1 MNKIFKV
8 IWSTS
13 KQCYVV
19 VSEVANNKSGK
30 KKIVVASI
38 LAALAAQSVGVMD
51 VAAADV
57 PSTAI
62 ANAIPTTG
70 KTNGFAAGNEANAS
84 SNQSVAIGY
93 KSSASA
99 ANPSAGQAE
108 LPATAVG
115 AGANADGKAALALGL
130 ASSAGERSTAVGSS
144 SKASGFGAFA
154 GGVGAQAQGRGAVA
168 IGGGSTATYNN
179 TTGYVY
185 NDNAA
190 ATASDAVA
198 IGTGAKA
205 EQSNAISIGYH
216 SNAKAGNSLAV
227 GSEAAATGEGS
238 VAVGRK
244 NTASGAS
251 AIAMGILAN
260 ATGTSS
266 TALGMQATASGNNT
280 VAIGPSAKAI
290 ADDSI
295 AVGTNN
301 TVAEKG
307 VAIGKNVKAKA
318 STYENMVVGIDS
330 EASGAGGAMA
340 VGMKVKTTGMDA
352 VTVGR
357 ESQATGAW
365 GVAVGRKANATGSTS
380 VALGTDVTASGGN
393 SAAMGSNATSSG
405 PGSLAIG
412 SGTGDATTALGAN
425 AIAVGTS
432 SVAATN
438 NAIAMGN
445 GAVANGSDAIVI
457 GRASKTESTANT
469 VQAIVI
475 GSNAYVGPQTAQ
487 SIAIGSGN
495 MTGQGATVTGDQSI
509 AIGGNVIVPG
519 HSAIAIGGDDV
530 IKAMNAQVTYTSKD
544 GQTIS
549 NQNLRAAYGAL
560 TGKNITGFVRTTASH
575 GGVAYGVS
583 AKAGNGGVAV
593 GMGADSYSRAGSS
606 ESLTNAVALGMG
618 ARATLDNSVA
628 IGGGSNTDHSATSQT
643 HANVNGIEVHWQG
656 GANIK
661 PGDVVS
667 FGGDGYERQLKNV
680 APGEV
685 SATSTD
691 AVNGSQLFSV
701 ANTAF
706 TNTWKLSAN
715 GDATTETINK
725 GETVDFSGDNNIT
738 IDRTGKKI
746 TTKLNK
752 TINLDAVNV
761 GSATGN
767 RASLTANGLSAT
779 AGSTTVKFG
788 ADEINAGGKQIKN
801 VSSGGNIGTNAA
813 NITDVK
819 NAVAGVNLKLTD
831 GSHNGTVNLD
841 QDTLRIASGTGIN
854 ASVNG
859 KSISVALNK
868 DGQTALTSGIGL
880 RGNSGATGYKYL
892 KDGNVAFDI
901 KGDGSLVTTSA
912 SPAGGVSI
920 AVNGDKVKDIAL
932 TAVTASSDV
941 RQQNNPIKVS
951 PIAGTHSMDYAI
963 SIDRDKLAKIT
974 DLTYRANSAAD
985 ANAKKI
991 SLAKGLD
998 FVDGTSTSASINTDG
1013 KVSFDLNSAT
1023 KTKIDTTATA
1033 VGRNITLAAETG
1045 TPSSQSLTNGN
1056 VTFAVNGAAND
1067 YISTKMNGSAVE
1079 IATKRATITSNPTTG
1094 QASVTGA
1101 DGLATAKN
1109 VADAINAAAN
1119 RAAAGATW
1127 NVTTNS
1133 SAADTTAVSSG
1144 DTVDFV
1150 AGDNIEIKQDSSNK
1164 KKITVATK
1172 KNVSF
1177 DTATIGANTTI
1188 GTAGITTNKVTAGN
1202 VTTDKVVV
1210 GPVSIDKNDGI
1221 NAGNKQ
1227 ITNLASGGAV
1237 ASNAATIGDV
1247 QNAVAN
1253 LSQNLNITDGSNNG
1267 TVNLK
1272 TQTLTVTGTGAAKAT
1287 VNGQTIT
1294 LDVAEG
1300 ALTSDTNGVVTGTT
1314 GLAKAP
1320 EVAAAINKVNTV
1332 LGDKIDQ
1339 NKTDIATNTRHIA
1352 NTISLDGESGSTTA
1366 KSLKDGNVSFK
1377 IKGDGKY
1384 LTTAAAGNDVTL
1396 SVDEQALK
1404 DTAKEAATFKVKAN
1418 NTAAEDVKGGDTIT
1432 FKDGDN
1438 IEITQNGKTFTVAT
1452 KKNVSFDTATIG
1464 GNTTIGTAGITTNK
1478 VTAGNVTT
1486 DKLVVG
1492 PVSIDKNDGINAGNK
1507 QITNLVSGGAVA
1519 SNAATIG
1526 DVQNA
1531 VANLSQNL
1539 NITDGSNNGT
1549 VNLKTQT
1556 LTVTGTGAAK
1566 ATVNGQ
1572 TITLDVAE
1580 GALTSDTNG
1589 VVTGTTGLAKA
1600 PEVAAAINKV
1610 NTVLGDKIDQNKTD
1624 IATNTRHIA
1633 NTISLDGE
1641 SGSTTAKSLK
1651 DGNVSFKIKGDGK
1664 YVTTDASGENVTVKV
1679 SEEAVKKS
1687 AVSAVTVS
1695 TDAAADNPLTVTGT
1709 TSPDGTS
1716 KEYKVSIDGSKLAAK
1731 TNLTYKANGTSKQ
1744 VSLADGLDFTNGT
1757 MTTASVDDN
1766 GVVKYDVNTASI
1778 TAGTDGTV
1786 TGPSTDGVAT
1796 AKNVADA
1803 INAAKKASTTVIT
1816 ANGGESA
1823 NGTSGSIKL
1832 TSTTGADGHTI
1843 YDVAL
1848 NDTVTIG
1855 AGTNAIALDGTN
1867 GTITGKK
1874 AKMGDVT
1881 VNGDDNTITG
1891 LSNKTWNGTPV
1902 SGRAATEDQLKAV
1915 ADAAANQTWKITA
1928 DKVGTSGKQTGTK
1941 TDAVVGKD
1949 QTVQLVAGDNLTIDQ
1964 DDRKFTYSLNK
1975 DLVNMTSASFE
1986 AAGGKTSLIKG
1997 DSITQSDNGKTH
2009 TSTASENALADGNKS
2024 NKTTADGNT
2033 ITDGV
2038 NTNTVTATSNSLAD
2052 NAGNSNV
2059 SNATSNTLKNAAG
2072 DQTQT
2077 EAQGVTVKD
2086 AAGNNTTLTKDGL
2099 TITKAGKAPVSLTS
2113 DGLNNGGNKISNI
2126 ADGVADH
2133 DAVNVSQ
2140 LNAKTKAATTE
2151 LTANGG
2157 QAANGTSGNIVLK
2170 KTLAADGHTVYDNA
2184 LNDTITLGASDP
2196 TKSVT
2201 LDGKTGKVTAGSGT
2215 DAVAIDGTNGTV
2227 KAGDKVTLNGK
2238 DGKATIGSVGIDGK
2252 DGILATGGTNPV
2264 AVNGKDG
2271 VVTGLTNKD
2280 WDPNNITSGR
2290 AATEDQVKKAVADS
2304 GWIAKVGTE
2313 GTGVNATPS
2322 ANPETIK
2329 TNETLA
2335 FNAGNNV
2342 VVSQSGKTI
2351 SYALNPEL
2359 KDMKS
2364 ATFKDGD
2371 GNTTVTNGNGMT
2383 ITPGAANPT
2392 NPNAGPVSL
2401 TKDGLNN
2408 GNNQLKGIA
2417 PGTDDTD
2424 AVNVAQLRQSNAN
2437 ISQAIDKVASE
2448 TQRVGA
2454 QAAAMAALK
2463 PIQYDPLEPTQIM
2476 AGIGNYRGETA
2487 AALGLAHYTNEN
2499 TMFNVGVS
2507 IGNNHNMVNAGVT
2520 HKFGTSAE
2528 RKNIPDRYKAGPI
2541 SSIYV
2546 MQDEMTQLRS
2556 ENTAYKTK
2564 LEQQQSEIDAL
2575 KEAVHQ
2581 LLAAKA

>member
-1 MNKIFKV
+1 MN
-8 IWSTS
+8 T
-13 KQCYVV
+13 
-19 VSEVANNKSGK
+19 
-30 KKIVVASI
+30 
-38 LAALAAQSVGVMD
+38 
-51 VAAADV
+51 
-57 PSTAI
+57 P
-62 ANAIPTTG
+62 
-70 KTNGFAAGNEANAS
+70 
-84 SNQSVAIGY
+84 
-93 KSSASA
+93 
-99 ANPSAGQAE
+99 
-108 LPATAVG
+108 
-115 AGANADGKAALALGL
+115 
-130 ASSAGERSTAVGSS
+130 
-144 SKASGFGAFA
+144 
-154 GGVGAQAQGRGAVA
+154 
-168 IGGGSTATYNN
+168 
-179 TTGYVY
+179 
-185 NDNAA
+185 
-190 ATASDAVA
+190 
-198 IGTGAKA
+198 
-205 EQSNAISIGYH
+205 
-216 SNAKAGNSLAV
+216 
-227 GSEAAATGEGS
+227 
-238 VAVGRK
+238 
-244 NTASGAS
+244 
-251 AIAMGILAN
+251 
-260 ATGTSS
+260 
-266 TALGMQATASGNNT
+266 
-280 VAIGPSAKAI
+280 
-290 ADDSI
+290 
-295 AVGTNN
+295 
-301 TVAEKG
+301 
-307 VAIGKNVKAKA
+307 
-318 STYENMVVGIDS
+318 
-330 EASGAGGAMA
+330 
-340 VGMKVKTTGMDA
+340 
-352 VTVGR
+352 
-357 ESQATGAW
+357 
-365 GVAVGRKANATGSTS
+365 
-380 VALGTDVTASGGN
+380 
-393 SAAMGSNATSSG
+393 
-405 PGSLAIG
+405 
-412 SGTGDATTALGAN
+412 
-425 AIAVGTS
+425 
-432 SVAATN
+432 
-438 NAIAMGN
+438 
-445 GAVANGSDAIVI
+445 
-457 GRASKTESTANT
+457 
-469 VQAIVI
+469 
-475 GSNAYVGPQTAQ
+475 
-487 SIAIGSGN
+487 
-495 MTGQGATVTGDQSI
+495 
-509 AIGGNVIVPG
+509 
-519 HSAIAIGGDDV
+519 
-530 IKAMNAQVTYTSKD
+530 VTYTSKN
-544 GQTIS
+544 GQTITGS
-549 NQNLRAAYGAL
+549 LRAAYGAL
-560 TGKNITGFVRTTASH
+560 TGKNITGFVQTTASH

-606 ESLTNAVALGMG
+606 EPLTNAVALGMG

-628 IGGGSNTDHSATSQT
+628 IGGGSNTDHRATSQT
-643 HANVNGIEVHWQG
+643 HALVNGIEVHWQG

-661 PGDVVS
+661 DGDVVS

-788 ADEINAGGKQIKN
+788 TDEINAGGKQIKN
-801 VSSGGNIGTNAA
+801 VSSGGNVGTNAA

-920 AVNGDKVKDIAL
+920 TVNGDKVKDIAL

-1033 VGRNITLAAETG
+1033 VGRNITLAAEAG

-1056 VTFAVNGAAND
+1056 VSFAVTGAAND

-1150 AGDNIEIKQDSSNK
+1150 DGDNIEIKQDSSNK

-1177 DTATIGANTTI
+1177 DSATIGGNTTI

-1294 LDVAEG
+1294 VDVAEG

-1314 GLAKAP
+1314 GVAKAP

-1332 LGDKIDQ
+1332 LGDKI
-1339 NKTDIATNTRHIA
+1339 N
-1352 NTISLDGESGSTTA
+1352 
-1366 KSLKDGNVSFK
+1366 
-1377 IKGDGKY
+1377 
-1384 LTTAAAGNDVTL
+1384 
-1396 SVDEQALK
+1396 
-1404 DTAKEAATFKVKAN
+1404 
-1418 NTAAEDVKGGDTIT
+1418 
-1432 FKDGDN
+1432 
-1438 IEITQNGKTFTVAT
+1438 
-1452 KKNVSFDTATIG
+1452 
-1464 GNTTIGTAGITTNK
+1464 
-1478 VTAGNVTT
+1478 
-1486 DKLVVG
+1486 
-1492 PVSIDKNDGINAGNK
+1492 
-1507 QITNLVSGGAVA
+1507 
-1519 SNAATIG
+1519 
-1526 DVQNA
+1526 
-1531 VANLSQNL
+1531 
-1539 NITDGSNNGT
+1539 
-1549 VNLKTQT
+1549 
-1556 LTVTGTGAAK
+1556 
-1566 ATVNGQ
+1566 
-1572 TITLDVAE
+1572 
-1580 GALTSDTNG
+1580 
-1589 VVTGTTGLAKA
+1589 
-1600 PEVAAAINKV
+1600 
-1610 NTVLGDKIDQNKTD
+1610 QNKTD

-1848 NDTVTIG
+1848 NDAVTIG
-1855 AGTNAIALDGTN
+1855 TGTNAIALDGTN

-1964 DDRKFTYSLNK
+1964 YDRKFTYSLNK

-1986 AAGGKTSLIKG
+1986 AAGGKTSVIKG

-2009 TSTASENALADGNKS
+2009 TSTASENTLADGNKS

-2038 NTNTVTATSNSLAD
+2038 NTNTATATSNSLAD

-2099 TITKAGKAPVSLTS
+2099 TITKVGKAPVSLTS

-2157 QAANGTSGNIVLK
+2157 QAANGTNGNIILK
-2170 KTLAADGHTVYDNA
+2170 KTLAADGNTVYDNA

-2252 DGILATGGTNPV
+2252 DGILTTGGTNPV
-2264 AVNGKDG
+2264 AVIGKDG

-2329 TNETLA
+2329 SNETLA

-2424 AVNVAQLRQSNAN
+2424 AVNVAQLRQSNTN

-2528 RKNIPDRYKAGPI
+2528 RKNIPERYKAGPI

-2564 LEQQQSEIDAL
+2564 LEEQQSEIDAL

>member
-13 KQCYVV
+13 RQCYVV

-38 LAALAAQSVGVMD
+38 LAALAAQSVGMMD

-70 KTNGFAAGNEANAS
+70 KTNGFAAGNEAQAK

-93 KSSASA
+93 RSSASA
-99 ANPSAGQAE
+99 ANPNAGQAD

-130 ASSAGERSTAVGSS
+130 ASSATERGTAVGSS
-144 SKASGFGAFA
+144 SKADGFGSFA

-205 EQSNAISIGYH
+205 EESNAISIGYH

-227 GSEAAATGEGS
+227 GSNAAATGEGS
-238 VAVGRK
+238 VAVGRN

-251 AIAMGILAN
+251 AVAMGILAN

-365 GVAVGRKANATGSTS
+365 GVAVGRKANATGATS
-380 VALGTDVTASGGN
+380 VALGTDVTANGGN

-432 SVAATN
+432 SVAATG

-495 MTGQGATVTGDQSI
+495 HAGQGATVTGDQSI

-530 IKAMNAQVTYTSKD
+530 IKAMNATVTYTSKD

-593 GMGADSYSRAGSS
+593 GMGADSYTRAGST
-606 ESLTNAVALGMG
+606 EQPLTNAVALGMG

-643 HANVNGIEVHWQG
+643 HAVVNGIEVHWQG

-779 AGSTTVKFG
+779 AGTTTVKFG
-788 ADEINAGGKQIKN
+788 TDEINAGGKQIKN
-801 VSSGGNIGTNAA
+801 VSSGGNVGTNAA

-868 DGQTALTSGIGL
+868 DGQTALTSGIAL
-880 RGNSGATGYKYL
+880 RGNSGATGYQYL

-920 AVNGDKVKDIAL
+920 AVSGDKVKDIAL

-1033 VGRNITLAAETG
+1033 VGRNITLAAEAG
-1045 TPSSQSLTNGN
+1045 TPSSQSLVNGN
-1056 VTFAVNGAAND
+1056 VAFAVNGAAND

-1133 SAADTTAVSSG
+1133 SAADSTAVSSG

-1177 DTATIGANTTI
+1177 DSATIGGNTTI

-1294 LDVAEG
+1294 VDVAEG

-1314 GLAKAP
+1314 GVAKAP

-1339 NKTDIATNTRHIA
+1339 NKTDIATNA
-1352 NTISLDGESGSTTA
+1352 
-1366 KSLKDGNVSFK
+1366 
-1377 IKGDGKY
+1377 
-1384 LTTAAAGNDVTL
+1384 
-1396 SVDEQALK
+1396 
-1404 DTAKEAATFKVKAN
+1404 
-1418 NTAAEDVKGGDTIT
+1418 
-1432 FKDGDN
+1432 
-1438 IEITQNGKTFTVAT
+1438 
-1452 KKNVSFDTATIG
+1452 
-1464 GNTTIGTAGITTNK
+1464 
-1478 VTAGNVTT
+1478 
-1486 DKLVVG
+1486 
-1492 PVSIDKNDGINAGNK
+1492 
-1507 QITNLVSGGAVA
+1507 
-1519 SNAATIG
+1519 
-1526 DVQNA
+1526 
-1531 VANLSQNL
+1531 
-1539 NITDGSNNGT
+1539 
-1549 VNLKTQT
+1549 
-1556 LTVTGTGAAK
+1556 
-1566 ATVNGQ
+1566 
-1572 TITLDVAE
+1572 
-1580 GALTSDTNG
+1580 
-1589 VVTGTTGLAKA
+1589 
-1600 PEVAAAINKV
+1600 
-1610 NTVLGDKIDQNKTD
+1610 
-1624 IATNTRHIA
+1624 RHIA

-1848 NDTVTIG
+1848 NDAVTIG
-1855 AGTNAIALDGTN
+1855 TGTNAIALDGTN

-1986 AAGGKTSLIKG
+1986 AAGGKTSVIKG

-2009 TSTASENALADGNKS
+2009 TSTASENTLADGNKS

-2038 NTNTVTATSNSLAD
+2038 NTNTATATSNSLAD

-2099 TITKAGKAPVSLTS
+2099 TITKVGKAPVSLTS

-2157 QAANGTSGNIVLK
+2157 QAANGTNGNIILK

-2252 DGILATGGTNPV
+2252 DGILTTGGTNPV

-2329 TNETLA
+2329 SNETLA

-2528 RKNIPDRYKAGPI
+2528 RKNIPERYKAGPI

>member
-38 LAALAAQSVGVMD
+38 LAALAAQSVGMMD

-57 PSTAI
+57 SSTAI

-70 KTNGFAAGNEANAS
+70 KTNGFAAGNEAQAK

-99 ANPSAGQAE
+99 ANPNAGQAE

-130 ASSAGERSTAVGSS
+130 ASSASERGTAVGSS

-205 EQSNAISIGYH
+205 EESNAISIGYH

-227 GSEAAATGEGS
+227 GSNAAAMGEGS
-238 VAVGRK
+238 VAVGRN

-412 SGTGDATTALGAN
+412 SGTGNATTALGAN

-432 SVAATN
+432 SVAASS

-445 GAVANGSDAIVI
+445 GAVANGADALAI
-457 GRASKTESTANT
+457 GRSAQIANASTR
-469 VQAIVI
+469 QAIVI
-475 GSNAYVGPQTAQ
+475 GSNASVGASTQQ

-495 MTGQGATVTGDQSI
+495 IAGEGATVTGDQSI
-509 AIGGNVIVPG
+509 AIGGNVVVPG
-519 HSAIAIGGDDV
+519 HSAVAIGGDDV
-530 IKAMNAQVTYTSKD
+530 NKAMLSTVTYTDKN
-544 GQTIS
+544 GNTIS
-549 NQNLRAAYGAL
+549 NQNLRKAYSVL
-560 TGKNITGFVRTTASH
+560 TGGTMTGYIPTTASH

-593 GMGADSYSRAGSS
+593 GMGADSYSRAGSTDP
-606 ESLTNAVALGMG
+606 LTNAVALGMG

-643 HANVNGIEVHWQG
+643 HAVVNGIEVHWQG

-761 GSATGN
+761 GTAPGN

-779 AGSTTVKFG
+779 AGTTTVKFG

-1033 VGRNITLAAETG
+1033 VGRNITLAAEAG

-1056 VTFAVNGAAND
+1056 VSFAVTGAAND

-1079 IATKRATITSNPTTG
+1079 IATERATITSNPATG

-1150 AGDNIEIKQDSSNK
+1150 AGDNIEVKQDTSNK
-1164 KKITVATK
+1164 KKITIATK
-1172 KNVSF
+1172 KNVIF
-1177 DTATIGANTTI
+1177 DSATIGTNTTI

-1237 ASNAATIGDV
+1237 VSNAATIGDV

-1294 LDVAEG
+1294 VDVAEG

-1314 GLAKAP
+1314 GVTKAP

-1332 LGDKIDQ
+1332 LGDKINQ
-1339 NKTDIATNTRHIA
+1339 NKTDIATNARHIA

-1384 LTTAAAGNDVTL
+1384 
-1396 SVDEQALK
+1396 
-1404 DTAKEAATFKVKAN
+1404 
-1418 NTAAEDVKGGDTIT
+1418 I
-1432 FKDGDN
+1432 
-1438 IEITQNGKTFTVAT
+1438 
-1452 KKNVSFDTATIG
+1452 
-1464 GNTTIGTAGITTNK
+1464 
-1478 VTAGNVTT
+1478 
-1486 DKLVVG
+1486 
-1492 PVSIDKNDGINAGNK
+1492 
-1507 QITNLVSGGAVA
+1507 
-1519 SNAATIG
+1519 
-1526 DVQNA
+1526 
-1531 VANLSQNL
+1531 
-1539 NITDGSNNGT
+1539 
-1549 VNLKTQT
+1549 
-1556 LTVTGTGAAK
+1556 
-1566 ATVNGQ
+1566 
-1572 TITLDVAE
+1572 
-1580 GALTSDTNG
+1580 
-1589 VVTGTTGLAKA
+1589 
-1600 PEVAAAINKV
+1600 
-1610 NTVLGDKIDQNKTD
+1610 
-1624 IATNTRHIA
+1624 
-1633 NTISLDGE
+1633 
-1641 SGSTTAKSLK
+1641 
-1651 DGNVSFKIKGDGK
+1651 
-1664 YVTTDASGENVTVKV
+1664 TTDASGENVTVKV

-1848 NDTVTIG
+1848 NDAVTIG
-1855 AGTNAIALDGTN
+1855 TGTNAIALDGTN

-1949 QTVQLVAGDNLTIDQ
+1949 KTVQLVAGDNLTIDQ
-1964 DDRKFTYSLNK
+1964 NDRKFTYSLNK

-1986 AAGGKTSLIKG
+1986 AAGGKTSVIKG

-2009 TSTASENALADGNKS
+2009 TSTASENTLADGNKS

-2038 NTNTVTATSNSLAD
+2038 NTNTATATSNSLAD

-2099 TITKAGKAPVSLTS
+2099 TITKVGKAPVSLTS

-2157 QAANGTSGNIVLK
+2157 QAANGTNGNIVLK

-2201 LDGKTGKVTAGSGT
+2201 LDGKTGKVTAGSGA

-2252 DGILATGGTNPV
+2252 DGILTTGGTNPV

>member
-38 LAALAAQSVGVMD
+38 LAALAAQSVGMMD

-70 KTNGFAAGNEANAS
+70 KTNGFAAGNEAQAK

-93 KSSASA
+93 RSSASA
-99 ANPSAGQAE
+99 ANPNAGQAD

-115 AGANADGKAALALGL
+115 AGANADGMAALALGL
-130 ASSAGERSTAVGSS
+130 ASSATERGTAVGSS
-144 SKASGFGAFA
+144 SKAAGFGSFA

-205 EQSNAISIGYH
+205 EESNAISIGYH

-227 GSEAAATGEGS
+227 GSNAAATGEGS
-238 VAVGRK
+238 VAVGRN

-365 GVAVGRKANATGSTS
+365 GVAVGRKANATGATS

-412 SGTGDATTALGAN
+412 SGTGNATTALGAN
-425 AIAVGTS
+425 AIAMGTS
-432 SVAATN
+432 SVAASS

-445 GAVANGSDAIVI
+445 GAVANGNDAIVI
-457 GRASKTESTANT
+457 GRASKTENTANT

-495 MTGQGATVTGDQSI
+495 KAGEGAAVTGDQSI
-509 AIGGNVIVPG
+509 AIGGNVTVPG

-530 IKAMNAQVTYTSKD
+530 NKAMNTPVTYTSKN
-544 GQTIS
+544 GQTITGS
-549 NQNLRAAYGAL
+549 LRAAYGAL
-560 TGKNITGFVRTTASH
+560 TGKNITGFVQTTASH

-606 ESLTNAVALGMG
+606 EPLTNAVALGMG

-628 IGGGSNTDHSATSQT
+628 IGGGSNTDHRATSQT
-643 HANVNGIEVHWQG
+643 HALVNGIEVHWQG

-661 PGDVVS
+661 DGDVVS

-767 RASLTANGLSAT
+767 RAQLTANGLSAT

-788 ADEINAGGKQIKN
+788 TDEINAGGKQIKN
-801 VSSGGNIGTNAA
+801 VSSGGNVGTNAA

-920 AVNGDKVKDIAL
+920 TVNGDKVKDIAL

-1033 VGRNITLAAETG
+1033 VGRNITLAAEAG

-1056 VTFAVNGAAND
+1056 VSFAVTGAAND

-1150 AGDNIEIKQDSSNK
+1150 DGDNIEIKQDSSNK

-1177 DTATIGANTTI
+1177 DSATIGGNTTI

-1294 LDVAEG
+1294 VDVAEG

-1314 GLAKAP
+1314 GVAKAP

-1332 LGDKIDQ
+1332 LGDKI
-1339 NKTDIATNTRHIA
+1339 N
-1352 NTISLDGESGSTTA
+1352 
-1366 KSLKDGNVSFK
+1366 
-1377 IKGDGKY
+1377 
-1384 LTTAAAGNDVTL
+1384 
-1396 SVDEQALK
+1396 
-1404 DTAKEAATFKVKAN
+1404 
-1418 NTAAEDVKGGDTIT
+1418 
-1432 FKDGDN
+1432 
-1438 IEITQNGKTFTVAT
+1438 
-1452 KKNVSFDTATIG
+1452 
-1464 GNTTIGTAGITTNK
+1464 
-1478 VTAGNVTT
+1478 
-1486 DKLVVG
+1486 
-1492 PVSIDKNDGINAGNK
+1492 
-1507 QITNLVSGGAVA
+1507 
-1519 SNAATIG
+1519 
-1526 DVQNA
+1526 
-1531 VANLSQNL
+1531 
-1539 NITDGSNNGT
+1539 
-1549 VNLKTQT
+1549 
-1556 LTVTGTGAAK
+1556 
-1566 ATVNGQ
+1566 
-1572 TITLDVAE
+1572 
-1580 GALTSDTNG
+1580 
-1589 VVTGTTGLAKA
+1589 
-1600 PEVAAAINKV
+1600 
-1610 NTVLGDKIDQNKTD
+1610 QNKTD

-1848 NDTVTIG
+1848 NDAVTIG
-1855 AGTNAIALDGTN
+1855 TGTNAIALDGTN

-1964 DDRKFTYSLNK
+1964 YDRKFTYSLNK

-1986 AAGGKTSLIKG
+1986 AAGGKTSVIKG

-2009 TSTASENALADGNKS
+2009 TSTASENTLADGNKS

-2038 NTNTVTATSNSLAD
+2038 NTNTATATSNSLAD

-2099 TITKAGKAPVSLTS
+2099 TITKVGKAPVSLTS

-2157 QAANGTSGNIVLK
+2157 QAANGTNGNIILK

-2252 DGILATGGTNPV
+2252 DGILTTGGTNPV
-2264 AVNGKDG
+2264 AVIGKDG

-2329 TNETLA
+2329 SNETLA

-2424 AVNVAQLRQSNAN
+2424 AVNVAQLRQSNTN

-2528 RKNIPDRYKAGPI
+2528 RKNIPERYKAGPI

-2564 LEQQQSEIDAL
+2564 LEEQQSEIDAL

>member
-38 LAALAAQSVGVMD
+38 LAALAAQSVGMMD

-70 KTNGFAAGNEANAS
+70 KTNGFAAGNEAQAK

-93 KSSASA
+93 RSSASA
-99 ANPSAGQAE
+99 ANPNAGQAD

-130 ASSAGERSTAVGSS
+130 ASSATERGTAVGSS
-144 SKASGFGAFA
+144 SKADGFGSFA

-205 EQSNAISIGYH
+205 EESNAISIGYH

-227 GSEAAATGEGS
+227 GSNAAATGEGS
-238 VAVGRK
+238 VAVGRN

-365 GVAVGRKANATGSTS
+365 GVAVGRKANATGTTS

-393 SAAMGSNATSSG
+393 STAMGSNATSSG

-412 SGTGDATTALGAN
+412 SGTGNATTALGAN
-425 AIAVGTS
+425 AIALGTS
-432 SVAATN
+432 SVAATS

-445 GAVANGSDAIVI
+445 GAVANGADALAI
-457 GRASKTESTANT
+457 GRSAQIANASTR
-469 VQAIVI
+469 QAIVI
-475 GSNAYVGPQTAQ
+475 GSNASVGANTQQ

-495 MTGQGATVTGDQSI
+495 IAGEGATVTGDQSI
-509 AIGGNVIVPG
+509 AIGGNVVVPG
-519 HSAIAIGGDDV
+519 HSAVAIGGDDV
-530 IKAMNAQVTYTSKD
+530 NKAMLSTVTYTDKN
-544 GQTIS
+544 GNTIS
-549 NQNLRAAYGAL
+549 NQNLRTAYSVL
-560 TGKNITGFVRTTASH
+560 TGGTMTGYIPTTASH

-593 GMGADSYSRAGSS
+593 GMGADSYTRAGST
-606 ESLTNAVALGMG
+606 EQPLTNAVALGMG

-643 HANVNGIEVHWQG
+643 HAVVNGIEVHWQG

-779 AGSTTVKFG
+779 AGTTTVKFG
-788 ADEINAGGKQIKN
+788 TDEINAGGKQIKN

-1033 VGRNITLAAETG
+1033 VGRNITLAAEAG

-1056 VTFAVNGAAND
+1056 VSFAVTGAAND

-1150 AGDNIEIKQDSSNK
+1150 DGDNIEIKQDSSNK

-1177 DTATIGANTTI
+1177 DTATIGGNTTI

-1202 VTTDKVVV
+1202 VTADKVVV

-1294 LDVAEG
+1294 VDVAEG

-1314 GLAKAP
+1314 G
-1320 EVAAAINKVNTV
+1320 V
-1332 LGDKIDQ
+1332 
-1339 NKTDIATNTRHIA
+1339 
-1352 NTISLDGESGSTTA
+1352 
-1366 KSLKDGNVSFK
+1366 
-1377 IKGDGKY
+1377 
-1384 LTTAAAGNDVTL
+1384 
-1396 SVDEQALK
+1396 
-1404 DTAKEAATFKVKAN
+1404 
-1418 NTAAEDVKGGDTIT
+1418 
-1432 FKDGDN
+1432 
-1438 IEITQNGKTFTVAT
+1438 
-1452 KKNVSFDTATIG
+1452 
-1464 GNTTIGTAGITTNK
+1464 
-1478 VTAGNVTT
+1478 
-1486 DKLVVG
+1486 
-1492 PVSIDKNDGINAGNK
+1492 
-1507 QITNLVSGGAVA
+1507 
-1519 SNAATIG
+1519 
-1526 DVQNA
+1526 
-1531 VANLSQNL
+1531 
-1539 NITDGSNNGT
+1539 
-1549 VNLKTQT
+1549 
-1556 LTVTGTGAAK
+1556 
-1566 ATVNGQ
+1566 
-1572 TITLDVAE
+1572 
-1580 GALTSDTNG
+1580 
-1589 VVTGTTGLAKA
+1589 AKA

-1848 NDTVTIG
+1848 NDAVTIG
-1855 AGTNAIALDGTN
+1855 TGTNAIALDGTN

-1986 AAGGKTSLIKG
+1986 AAGGKTSVIKG

-2009 TSTASENALADGNKS
+2009 TSTASENTLADGNKS

-2038 NTNTVTATSNSLAD
+2038 NTNTATATSNSLAD

-2099 TITKAGKAPVSLTS
+2099 TITKVGKAPVSLTS

-2157 QAANGTSGNIVLK
+2157 QAANGTNGNIILK

-2252 DGILATGGTNPV
+2252 DGILTTGGTNPV

-2528 RKNIPDRYKAGPI
+2528 RKNIPERYKAGPI

>member
-62 ANAIPTTG
+62 ANAIPATG

-130 ASSAGERSTAVGSS
+130 ASSATERGTAVGSS
-144 SKASGFGAFA
+144 SKAAGFGSFA

-205 EQSNAISIGYH
+205 EESNAISIGYH

-227 GSEAAATGEGS
+227 GSNAAATGEGS
-238 VAVGRK
+238 VAVGRN

-266 TALGMQATASGNNT
+266 TALGMQAAASGNNT

-365 GVAVGRKANATGSTS
+365 GVAVGRKANATGATS

-412 SGTGDATTALGAN
+412 SGTGTATTALGAN
-425 AIAVGTS
+425 AIAMGTS
-432 SVAATN
+432 SVAASS

-445 GAVANGSDAIVI
+445 GAVANGADALVI
-457 GRASKTESTANT
+457 GRSAQIANASTR
-469 VQAIVI
+469 QAIVI
-475 GSNAYVGPQTAQ
+475 GSNASVGANTQQ

-495 MTGQGATVTGDQSI
+495 KAGEGAAVTGDQSI
-509 AIGGNVIVPG
+509 AIGGNVVVPG

-530 IKAMNAQVTYTSKD
+530 DKAMLSTVTYTDKN
-544 GQTIS
+544 GNTIS
-549 NQNLRAAYGAL
+549 NQNLRKAYSVL
-560 TGKNITGFVRTTASH
+560 TGGTMTGYIPTTASH

-593 GMGADSYSRAGSS
+593 GMGADSYTRAGST
-606 ESLTNAVALGMG
+606 EQPLTNAVALGMG

-628 IGGGSNTDHSATSQT
+628 IGGGSNTNHSATSQT
-643 HANVNGIEVHWQG
+643 HAVVNGIEVHWQG

-779 AGSTTVKFG
+779 AGTTTVKFG
-788 ADEINAGGKQIKN
+788 TDEINAGGKQIKN
-801 VSSGGNIGTNAA
+801 VSSGGNVGTNAA

-819 NAVAGVNLKLTD
+819 NAVAGINLKLTD

-880 RGNSGATGYKYL
+880 RGNSGATGYQYL

-985 ANAKKI
+985 ANAKKV

-1056 VTFAVNGAAND
+1056 VAFAVTGAAND

-1150 AGDNIEIKQDSSNK
+1150 DGDNIEVKQDASNK
-1164 KKITVATK
+1164 KKITIATK

-1177 DTATIGANTTI
+1177 DSATIGTNTTI

-1272 TQTLTVTGTGAAKAT
+1272 NQTLTVTGTGAAKAT

-1314 GLAKAP
+1314 GVAKAP

-1332 LGDKIDQ
+1332 LGDKINQ
-1339 NKTDIATNTRHIA
+1339 NKTDIATNA
-1352 NTISLDGESGSTTA
+1352 
-1366 KSLKDGNVSFK
+1366 
-1377 IKGDGKY
+1377 
-1384 LTTAAAGNDVTL
+1384 
-1396 SVDEQALK
+1396 
-1404 DTAKEAATFKVKAN
+1404 
-1418 NTAAEDVKGGDTIT
+1418 
-1432 FKDGDN
+1432 
-1438 IEITQNGKTFTVAT
+1438 
-1452 KKNVSFDTATIG
+1452 
-1464 GNTTIGTAGITTNK
+1464 
-1478 VTAGNVTT
+1478 
-1486 DKLVVG
+1486 
-1492 PVSIDKNDGINAGNK
+1492 
-1507 QITNLVSGGAVA
+1507 
-1519 SNAATIG
+1519 
-1526 DVQNA
+1526 
-1531 VANLSQNL
+1531 
-1539 NITDGSNNGT
+1539 
-1549 VNLKTQT
+1549 
-1556 LTVTGTGAAK
+1556 
-1566 ATVNGQ
+1566 
-1572 TITLDVAE
+1572 
-1580 GALTSDTNG
+1580 
-1589 VVTGTTGLAKA
+1589 
-1600 PEVAAAINKV
+1600 
-1610 NTVLGDKIDQNKTD
+1610 
-1624 IATNTRHIA
+1624 RHIA

-1823 NGTSGSIKL
+1823 NGTSGSVKL
-1832 TSTTGADGHTI
+1832 TSTTAADGHTI

-1848 NDTVTIG
+1848 NDAVTIG
-1855 AGTNAIALDGTN
+1855 TGTNAIALDGTN

-1941 TDAVVGKD
+1941 ADAVVGKD

-1986 AAGGKTSLIKG
+1986 AAGGKTSVIKG

-2009 TSTASENALADGNKS
+2009 TSTAGENTLADGNKS
-2024 NKTTADGNT
+2024 NKATADGNT

-2038 NTNTVTATSNSLAD
+2038 NTNTATATSNSLAD

-2077 EAQGVTVKD
+2077 QAQGVTVKD

-2099 TITKAGKAPVSLTS
+2099 TITKVGKAPVSLTS

-2170 KTLAADGHTVYDNA
+2170 KTLAADGHAVYDNA

-2252 DGILATGGTNPV
+2252 DGILTTGGTNPV

-2304 GWIAKVGTE
+2304 GWIAKVGSE

-2322 ANPETIK
+2322 VNPETIK

-2408 GNNQLKGIA
+2408 GNNQLKGVA

-2575 KEAVHQ
+2575 KEAVHK

>member
-38 LAALAAQSVGVMD
+38 LAALAAQSVGMMD

-70 KTNGFAAGNEANAS
+70 KTNGFAAGNEAQAK

-99 ANPSAGQAE
+99 ANPNAGQAE

-130 ASSAGERSTAVGSS
+130 ASSATERGTAVGSS
-144 SKASGFGAFA
+144 SKADGFGSFA

-205 EQSNAISIGYH
+205 EESNAISIGYH

-227 GSEAAATGEGS
+227 GSNAAATGEGS
-238 VAVGRK
+238 VAVGRNNK
-244 NTASGAS
+244 ASGAS

-266 TALGMQATASGNNT
+266 TALGMQAAASGNNT

-330 EASGAGGAMA
+330 EASGVGGAMA

-412 SGTGDATTALGAN
+412 SGTGNATTALGAN
-425 AIAVGTS
+425 AIAMGTS
-432 SVAATN
+432 SVAAAS

-445 GAVANGSDAIVI
+445 GAVANGADALAI
-457 GRASKTESTANT
+457 GRSAQIANASTR
-469 VQAIVI
+469 QAIVI
-475 GSNAYVGPQTAQ
+475 GSNASVGASTQQ

-495 MTGQGATVTGDQSI
+495 IAGEGATVTGDQSI
-509 AIGGNVIVPG
+509 AIGGNVVVPG
-519 HSAIAIGGDDV
+519 HSAVAIGGDDV
-530 IKAMNAQVTYTSKD
+530 NKAMLSTVTYTDKN
-544 GQTIS
+544 GNTIS
-549 NQNLRAAYGAL
+549 NQNLRNAYSVL
-560 TGKNITGFVRTTASH
+560 TGGTMTGYIPTTASH

-593 GMGADSYSRAGSS
+593 GMGADSYTRAGST
-606 ESLTNAVALGMG
+606 EQPLTNAVALGMG

-628 IGGGSNTDHSATSQT
+628 IGGGSNTNHSATSQT
-643 HANVNGIEVHWQG
+643 HATVNGITVHWQG

-761 GSATGN
+761 GTAPGN
-767 RASLTANGLSAT
+767 RASLTTNGLSAT
-779 AGSTTVKFG
+779 AGTTTVKFG
-788 ADEINAGGKQIKN
+788 ADEISAGGKQIKN

-841 QDTLRIASGTGIN
+841 QDTLKIASGTGIN

-859 KSISVALNK
+859 KNISVALNK

-901 KGDGSLVTTSA
+901 RGDGSLVTTSA

-1033 VGRNITLAAETG
+1033 VGRNITLVAETG

-1056 VTFAVNGAAND
+1056 VAFAVNGAAND

-1150 AGDNIEIKQDSSNK
+1150 DGDNIEIKQDSSNK
-1164 KKITVATK
+1164 KKITIATK

-1177 DTATIGANTTI
+1177 DTATIGGNTTI
-1188 GTAGITTNKVTAGN
+1188 GTAGITTNRVTAGN

-1294 LDVAEG
+1294 VDVAEG

-1314 GLAKAP
+1314 GVAKAP

-1332 LGDKIDQ
+1332 LGDKINQ
-1339 NKTDIATNTRHIA
+1339 NKTDIATNA
-1352 NTISLDGESGSTTA
+1352 
-1366 KSLKDGNVSFK
+1366 
-1377 IKGDGKY
+1377 
-1384 LTTAAAGNDVTL
+1384 
-1396 SVDEQALK
+1396 
-1404 DTAKEAATFKVKAN
+1404 
-1418 NTAAEDVKGGDTIT
+1418 
-1432 FKDGDN
+1432 
-1438 IEITQNGKTFTVAT
+1438 
-1452 KKNVSFDTATIG
+1452 
-1464 GNTTIGTAGITTNK
+1464 
-1478 VTAGNVTT
+1478 
-1486 DKLVVG
+1486 
-1492 PVSIDKNDGINAGNK
+1492 
-1507 QITNLVSGGAVA
+1507 
-1519 SNAATIG
+1519 
-1526 DVQNA
+1526 
-1531 VANLSQNL
+1531 
-1539 NITDGSNNGT
+1539 
-1549 VNLKTQT
+1549 
-1556 LTVTGTGAAK
+1556 
-1566 ATVNGQ
+1566 
-1572 TITLDVAE
+1572 
-1580 GALTSDTNG
+1580 
-1589 VVTGTTGLAKA
+1589 
-1600 PEVAAAINKV
+1600 
-1610 NTVLGDKIDQNKTD
+1610 
-1624 IATNTRHIA
+1624 RHIA

-1766 GVVKYDVNTASI
+1766 GIVKYDVNTASI

-1848 NDTVTIG
+1848 NDAVTIG
-1855 AGTNAIALDGTN
+1855 TGTNAIALDGTN

-1986 AAGGKTSLIKG
+1986 AAGGKTSVIKG

-2009 TSTASENALADGNKS
+2009 TSTASENTLADGNKS

-2038 NTNTVTATSNSLAD
+2038 NTNTATATSNSLAD

-2077 EAQGVTVKD
+2077 EAQGVAVKD

-2099 TITKAGKAPVSLTS
+2099 TITKVGKAPVSLTS

-2126 ADGVADH
+2126 ADGVANH

-2157 QAANGTSGNIVLK
+2157 QAANGTNGNIVLK

-2201 LDGKTGKVTAGSGT
+2201 LDGKTGKITAGSGA

-2252 DGILATGGTNPV
+2252 DGILTTGGTNPV

-2564 LEQQQSEIDAL
+2564 LEEQQSEIDAL

>member
-38 LAALAAQSVGVMD
+38 LAALAAQSAGMMV

-70 KTNGFAAGNEANAS
+70 KTNGFAAGNEAQAK

-93 KSSASA
+93 RSSASA
-99 ANPSAGQAE
+99 ANPNAGQAE

-130 ASSAGERSTAVGSS
+130 ASSATERGTAVGSS
-144 SKASGFGAFA
+144 SKAAGFGSFA

-179 TTGYVY
+179 TTGYIY

-205 EQSNAISIGYH
+205 EESNAISIGYH

-227 GSEAAATGEGS
+227 GSNAAATGEGS
-238 VAVGRK
+238 VAVGRN

-251 AIAMGILAN
+251 AMAMGILAN

-425 AIAVGTS
+425 AIAVGTN
-432 SVAATN
+432 SVAATG

-495 MTGQGATVTGDQSI
+495 HAGQGATVTGDQSI

-530 IKAMNAQVTYTSKD
+530 IKAMNAPVTYTSRN

-593 GMGADSYSRAGSS
+593 GMGADSYTRAGST
-606 ESLTNAVALGMG
+606 EQPLTNAVALGMG

-643 HANVNGIEVHWQG
+643 HAVVNGIEVHWQG

-779 AGSTTVKFG
+779 AGTTTVKFG
-788 ADEINAGGKQIKN
+788 TDEINAGGKQIKN

-1033 VGRNITLAAETG
+1033 VGRNITLAAEAG

-1056 VTFAVNGAAND
+1056 VSFAVTGSAND

-1133 SAADTTAVSSG
+1133 STADTTAVSSG

-1150 AGDNIEIKQDSSNK
+1150 DGDNIEIKQDASNK

-1177 DTATIGANTTI
+1177 DSATIGTNTTI

-1247 QNAVAN
+1247 QDAVAN

-1267 TVNLK
+1267 TIDLK
-1272 TQTLTVTGTGAAKAT
+1272 NQKLNVAGTNGVKAT

-1294 LDVAEG
+1294 VGLD
-1300 ALTSDTNGVVTGTT
+1300 TDTKTKVDNSS
-1314 GLAKAP
+1314 
-1320 EVAAAINKVNTV
+1320 AAVN
-1332 LGDKIDQ
+1332 
-1339 NKTDIATNTRHIA
+1339 R
-1352 NTISLDGESGSTTA
+1352 TISLGADSGTVSSQ
-1366 KSLKDGNVSFK
+1366 SLKDGNVAFNV
-1377 IKGDGKY
+1377 KGATGDFISTKMNGDTVEVSTKRS
-1384 LTTAAAGNDVTL
+1384 TIN
-1396 SVDEQALK
+1396 S
-1404 DTAKEAATFKVKAN
+1404 DTAGTASVTGDDGLATAKNVADAINKAAKASTDAIN
-1418 NTAAEDVKGGDTIT
+1418 LKFAGDT
-1432 FKDGDN
+1432 
-1438 IEITQNGKTFTVAT
+1438 
-1452 KKNVSFDTATIG
+1452 
-1464 GNTTIGTAGITTNK
+1464 NTSAG
-1478 VTAGNVTT
+1478 V
-1486 DKLVVG
+1486 
-1492 PVSIDKNDGINAGNK
+1492 
-1507 QITNLVSGGAVA
+1507 
-1519 SNAATIG
+1519 
-1526 DVQNA
+1526 
-1531 VANLSQNL
+1531 
-1539 NITDGSNNGT
+1539 
-1549 VNLKTQT
+1549 VNLKDDT
-1556 LTVTGTGAAK
+1556 LG
-1566 ATVNGQ
+1566 
-1572 TITLDVAE
+1572 
-1580 GALTSDTNG
+1580 
-1589 VVTGTTGLAKA
+1589 
-1600 PEVAAAINKV
+1600 
-1610 NTVLGDKIDQNKTD
+1610 
-1624 IATNTRHIA
+1624 
-1633 NTISLDGE
+1633 
-1641 SGSTTAKSLK
+1641 
-1651 DGNVSFKIKGDGK
+1651 IKGDGK
-1664 YVTTDASGENVTVKV
+1664 YVTTDADGKNLTVKV
-1679 SEEAVKKS
+1679 SEAEVKKS

-1695 TDAAADNPLTVTGT
+1695 TDTADVDNPLTVTGT
-1709 TSPDGTS
+1709 PSADGTT
-1716 KEYKVSIDGSKLAAK
+1716 KDYKVTIDGTKVATKTKLS
-1731 TNLTYKANGTSKQ
+1731 YKANDGTAKQ
-1744 VSLADGLDFTNGT
+1744 VSLADGLNFKDGT
-1757 MTTASVDDN
+1757 LTSATIDDA
-1766 GVVKYDVNTASI
+1766 GVVKYDVKTAAI
-1778 TAGTDGTV
+1778 TTGTDGTV
-1786 TGPSTDGVAT
+1786 TAPATDGVAT

-1803 INAAKKASTTVIT
+1803 INAAKKASKTEIT
-1816 ANGGESA
+1816 ANDDEAA
-1823 NGTSGSIKL
+1823 NATTGNVKL
-1832 TSTTGADGHTI
+1832 TSTTAADGHTI
-1843 YDVAL
+1843 YNVKL
-1848 NDTVTIG
+1848 NDTLTFGTGANAIVIDGTAGKATIG
-1855 AGTNAIALDGTN
+1855 SAAIDGVNNTITTGGNKAVTLDGTT
-1867 GTITGKK
+1867 GTITGK
-1874 AKMGDVT
+1874 AANIGGVT
-1881 VNGDDNTITG
+1881 VDGTNNHVTG
-1891 LSNKTWNGTPV
+1891 LANTTWDGNAV

-1915 ADAAANQTWKITA
+1915 ADAAANQTWQITA
-1928 DKVGTSGKQTGTK
+1928 DKDAATSGKQTGTK
-1941 TDAVVGKD
+1941 TDAKVGKD
-1949 QTVQLVAGDNLTIDQ
+1949 AKVTMIAGENITINQNERD
-1964 DDRKFTYSLNK
+1964 FTYSLNK
-1975 DLVNMTSASFE
+1975 DLVNMNSASFN
-1986 AAGGKTSLIKG
+1986 GTGNNTTVING
-1997 DSITQSDNGKTH
+1997 DSITQTAGTQTN
-2009 TSTASENALADGNKS
+2009 TSTAAGNTVADGTKS
-2024 NKTTADGNT
+2024 TATTADGT
-2033 ITDGV
+2033 KITDGTK
-2038 NTNTVTATSNSLAD
+2038 TNTSTADSTVID
-2052 NAGNSNV
+2052 DGN
-2059 SNATSNTLKNAAG
+2059 
-2072 DQTQT
+2072 
-2077 EAQGVTVKD
+2077 
-2086 AAGNNTTLTKDGL
+2086 GNNTALTKDGV
-2099 TITKAGKAPVSLTS
+2099 TITTSGKDPVSLTK

-2126 ADGVADH
+2126 ADGTDDT
-2133 DAVNVSQ
+2133 DAVNVRQ
-2140 LNAKTKAATTE
+2140 LEAKSKASKTE

-2157 QAANGTSGNIVLK
+2157 ESAGSTTGNIVLT
-2170 KTLAADGHTVYDNA
+2170 KTTAADGHIIYDNK
-2184 LNDTITLGASDP
+2184 LNDKVTLGTDP
-2196 TKSVT
+2196 TKAVT
-2201 LDGKTGKVTAGSGT
+2201 VDGTNGTIKAGDGAN
-2215 DAVAIDGTNGTV
+2215 AVAIDGKNGSV
-2227 KAGDKVTLNGK
+2227 KAGDKIALDGK
-2238 DGKATIGSVGIDGK
+2238 DGKATIGTVGIDGK
-2252 DGILATGGTNPV
+2252 DGILTTGGTNPV

-2351 SYALNPEL
+2351 SYALNPEM

-2487 AALGLAHYTNEN
+2487 AALGLAHYTNES

-2520 HKFGTSAE
+2520 HKFGISAE

>member
-38 LAALAAQSVGVMD
+38 LAALAAQSVGMMD

-70 KTNGFAAGNEANAS
+70 KTNGFAAGNEAQAK

-93 KSSASA
+93 RSSASA
-99 ANPSAGQAE
+99 ANPNAGQAD

-130 ASSAGERSTAVGSS
+130 ASSATERGTAVGSS
-144 SKASGFGAFA
+144 SKAAGFGSFA

-205 EQSNAISIGYH
+205 EESNAISIGYH

-227 GSEAAATGEGS
+227 GSNAAATGEGS
-238 VAVGRK
+238 VAVGRN

-266 TALGMQATASGNNT
+266 TALGMQATASGHNT

-365 GVAVGRKANATGSTS
+365 GVAVGRKANATGATS
-380 VALGTDVTASGGN
+380 VALGTDVTANGGN

-432 SVAATN
+432 SVAATG

-495 MTGQGATVTGDQSI
+495 HAGQGATVTGDQSI

-530 IKAMNAQVTYTSKD
+530 IKAMNATVTYTSKD

-593 GMGADSYSRAGSS
+593 GMGADSYTRAGST
-606 ESLTNAVALGMG
+606 EQPLTNAVALGMG

-643 HANVNGIEVHWQG
+643 HAVVNGIEVHWQG

-779 AGSTTVKFG
+779 AGTTTVKFG

-1033 VGRNITLAAETG
+1033 VGRNITLAAEAG

-1056 VTFAVNGAAND
+1056 VSFAVTGAAND

-1079 IATKRATITSNPTTG
+1079 IATKRATITSNPATG

-1133 SAADTTAVSSG
+1133 SAADTTAVSGG

-1150 AGDNIEIKQDSSNK
+1150 DGDNIEIKQDSSNK

-1177 DTATIGANTTI
+1177 DTATIGGNTTI

-1294 LDVAEG
+1294 VDVAEG

-1314 GLAKAP
+1314 GVAKAP

-1339 NKTDIATNTRHIA
+1339 NKTDIATNA
-1352 NTISLDGESGSTTA
+1352 
-1366 KSLKDGNVSFK
+1366 
-1377 IKGDGKY
+1377 
-1384 LTTAAAGNDVTL
+1384 
-1396 SVDEQALK
+1396 
-1404 DTAKEAATFKVKAN
+1404 
-1418 NTAAEDVKGGDTIT
+1418 
-1432 FKDGDN
+1432 
-1438 IEITQNGKTFTVAT
+1438 
-1452 KKNVSFDTATIG
+1452 
-1464 GNTTIGTAGITTNK
+1464 
-1478 VTAGNVTT
+1478 
-1486 DKLVVG
+1486 
-1492 PVSIDKNDGINAGNK
+1492 
-1507 QITNLVSGGAVA
+1507 
-1519 SNAATIG
+1519 
-1526 DVQNA
+1526 
-1531 VANLSQNL
+1531 
-1539 NITDGSNNGT
+1539 
-1549 VNLKTQT
+1549 
-1556 LTVTGTGAAK
+1556 
-1566 ATVNGQ
+1566 
-1572 TITLDVAE
+1572 
-1580 GALTSDTNG
+1580 
-1589 VVTGTTGLAKA
+1589 
-1600 PEVAAAINKV
+1600 
-1610 NTVLGDKIDQNKTD
+1610 
-1624 IATNTRHIA
+1624 RHIA

-1823 NGTSGSIKL
+1823 NGTSGSVKL

-1848 NDTVTIG
+1848 NDAVTIG
-1855 AGTNAIALDGTN
+1855 TGTNAIALDGTN

-2009 TSTASENALADGNKS
+2009 TSTASENTLADGNKS
-2024 NKTTADGNT
+2024 NKITADGNA

-2038 NTNTVTATSNSLAD
+2038 NTNAATATSNSLAD

-2099 TITKAGKAPVSLTS
+2099 TITKVGKAPVSLTS

-2157 QAANGTSGNIVLK
+2157 QAANGTNGNIILK

-2201 LDGKTGKVTAGSGT
+2201 LDGKAGKVIAGSGT

-2252 DGILATGGTNPV
+2252 DGILTTGGTNPV

-2564 LEQQQSEIDAL
+2564 LEEQQSEIDAL

>member
-130 ASSAGERSTAVGSS
+130 ASSASERGTAVGSS
-144 SKASGFGAFA
+144 SKAAGFGSFA

-205 EQSNAISIGYH
+205 EESNAISIGYH

-227 GSEAAATGEGS
+227 GSNAAATGEGS
-238 VAVGRK
+238 VAVGRN

-357 ESQATGAW
+357 ESQAIGAW
-365 GVAVGRKANATGSTS
+365 GVAVGRKANATGATS

-405 PGSLAIG
+405 SGSLAIG
-412 SGTGDATTALGAN
+412 SGTGTATTALGAN
-425 AIAVGTS
+425 AIAMGTS
-432 SVAATN
+432 SVAAAS

-445 GAVANGSDAIVI
+445 GAVANGADALAI
-457 GRASKTESTANT
+457 GRSAQIANASTR
-469 VQAIVI
+469 QAIVI
-475 GSNAYVGPQTAQ
+475 GSNASVGANTQQ

-495 MTGQGATVTGDQSI
+495 IAGEGATVTGDQSI
-509 AIGGNVIVPG
+509 AIGGNVVVPG
-519 HSAIAIGGDDV
+519 HSAVAIGGDDV
-530 IKAMNAQVTYTSKD
+530 DKAMLSTVTYTDKN
-544 GQTIS
+544 GNTIS
-549 NQNLRAAYGAL
+549 NQNLRKAYSVL
-560 TGKNITGFVRTTASH
+560 TGGTMTGYIPTTASH

-593 GMGADSYSRAGSS
+593 GMGADSYTRAGSS
-606 ESLTNAVALGMG
+606 EPLTNAVALGMG

-628 IGGGSNTDHSATSQT
+628 IGGGSNTNHNATSQT
-643 HANVNGIEVHWQG
+643 HALVNGIEVHWQG

-738 IDRTGKKI
+738 INRTGKKI

-788 ADEINAGGKQIKN
+788 TDEINAGGKQIKN
-801 VSSGGNIGTNAA
+801 VSSGGNVGTNAA

-880 RGNSGATGYKYL
+880 RGNSGATGYQYL
-892 KDGNVAFDI
+892 KDGNVVFDI

-912 SPAGGVSI
+912 SSAGGVSI

-941 RQQNNPIKVS
+941 RQQDNPIKVS

-1033 VGRNITLAAETG
+1033 VGRNITLAAEAG

-1056 VTFAVNGAAND
+1056 VAFAVTGAAND

-1150 AGDNIEIKQDSSNK
+1150 DGDNIEVKQDTSNK
-1164 KKITVATK
+1164 KKITIATK

-1177 DTATIGANTTI
+1177 DSATIGTNTTI

-1253 LSQNLNITDGSNNG
+1253 LSQSLNITDGSNNG

-1272 TQTLTVTGTGAAKAT
+1272 NQTLTVTGTGAAKAT

-1314 GLAKAP
+1314 GVAKAP

-1339 NKTDIATNTRHIA
+1339 NKTDIATNA
-1352 NTISLDGESGSTTA
+1352 
-1366 KSLKDGNVSFK
+1366 
-1377 IKGDGKY
+1377 
-1384 LTTAAAGNDVTL
+1384 
-1396 SVDEQALK
+1396 
-1404 DTAKEAATFKVKAN
+1404 
-1418 NTAAEDVKGGDTIT
+1418 
-1432 FKDGDN
+1432 
-1438 IEITQNGKTFTVAT
+1438 
-1452 KKNVSFDTATIG
+1452 
-1464 GNTTIGTAGITTNK
+1464 
-1478 VTAGNVTT
+1478 
-1486 DKLVVG
+1486 
-1492 PVSIDKNDGINAGNK
+1492 
-1507 QITNLVSGGAVA
+1507 
-1519 SNAATIG
+1519 
-1526 DVQNA
+1526 
-1531 VANLSQNL
+1531 
-1539 NITDGSNNGT
+1539 
-1549 VNLKTQT
+1549 
-1556 LTVTGTGAAK
+1556 
-1566 ATVNGQ
+1566 
-1572 TITLDVAE
+1572 
-1580 GALTSDTNG
+1580 
-1589 VVTGTTGLAKA
+1589 
-1600 PEVAAAINKV
+1600 
-1610 NTVLGDKIDQNKTD
+1610 
-1624 IATNTRHIA
+1624 RHIA

-1823 NGTSGSIKL
+1823 NGTSGSVKL

-1848 NDTVTIG
+1848 NDAVTIG
-1855 AGTNAIALDGTN
+1855 TGTNAIALDGTN

-1941 TDAVVGKD
+1941 TDATVGKD

-1986 AAGGKTSLIKG
+1986 AAGGKTSVIKG
-1997 DSITQSDNGKTH
+1997 DSITQSDNGKIH
-2009 TSTASENALADGNKS
+2009 TSTASENTLADGNKS

-2038 NTNTVTATSNSLAD
+2038 NTNTATATSNSLAD

-2059 SNATSNTLKNAAG
+2059 SNATSNTLNNAAG

-2077 EAQGVTVKD
+2077 QAQGVTVKD
-2086 AAGNNTTLTKDGL
+2086 AAGNNTALTKDGL
-2099 TITKAGKAPVSLTS
+2099 TIAKAGKAPVSLTS
-2113 DGLNNGGNKISNI
+2113 DGLNNGGNKITNI

-2184 LNDTITLGASDP
+2184 LNDTITLGAADP
-2196 TKSVT
+2196 AKSVT
-2201 LDGKTGKVTAGSGT
+2201 LDGKTGKITAGSGT
-2215 DAVAIDGTNGTV
+2215 DAVAIDGTNGTI

-2238 DGKATIGSVGIDGK
+2238 DGKAAIGSVGIDGK
-2252 DGILATGGTNPV
+2252 DGILTTGGTNPV

-2335 FNAGNNV
+2335 FHAGNNV

-2371 GNTTVTNGNGMT
+2371 GNITVTNGNGMT

-2507 IGNNHNMVNAGVT
+2507 IGNNYNMVNAGVT

-2575 KEAVHQ
+2575 KEAVHK

>member
-38 LAALAAQSVGVMD
+38 LAALAAQSVGMMD

-70 KTNGFAAGNEANAS
+70 KTNGFAAGNEAQAK

-99 ANPSAGQAE
+99 ANPNAGQAD

-130 ASSAGERSTAVGSS
+130 ASSATERGTAVGSS
-144 SKASGFGAFA
+144 SKAAGFGSFA

-179 TTGYVY
+179 ITGYVY

-205 EQSNAISIGYH
+205 EESNAISIGYH

-227 GSEAAATGEGS
+227 GSNAAATGEGS
-238 VAVGRK
+238 VAVGRN

-412 SGTGDATTALGAN
+412 SGTGNATTALGAN

-432 SVAATN
+432 SVAASS

-445 GAVANGSDAIVI
+445 GAVANGADALAI
-457 GRASKTESTANT
+457 GRSAQIANASTR
-469 VQAIVI
+469 QAIVI
-475 GSNAYVGPQTAQ
+475 GSNASVGASTQQ

-495 MTGQGATVTGDQSI
+495 IAGEGATVTGDQSI
-509 AIGGNVIVPG
+509 AIGGNVVVPG
-519 HSAIAIGGDDV
+519 HSAVAIGGDDV
-530 IKAMNAQVTYTSKD
+530 NKAMLSTVTYTDKN
-544 GQTIS
+544 GNTIS
-549 NQNLRAAYGAL
+549 NQNLRKAYSVL
-560 TGKNITGFVRTTASH
+560 TGGTMTGYIPTTASH

-593 GMGADSYSRAGSS
+593 GMGADSYSRAGSTDP
-606 ESLTNAVALGMG
+606 LTNAVALGMG

-643 HANVNGIEVHWQG
+643 HAVVNGIEVHWQG

-761 GSATGN
+761 GTAPGN

-779 AGSTTVKFG
+779 AGTTTVKFG

-1033 VGRNITLAAETG
+1033 VGRNITLAAEAG

-1056 VTFAVNGAAND
+1056 VSFAVTGAAND

-1079 IATKRATITSNPTTG
+1079 IATKRATITSNPATG

-1133 SAADTTAVSSG
+1133 SAADTTAVSGG

-1150 AGDNIEIKQDSSNK
+1150 DGDNIEIKQDSSNK

-1177 DTATIGANTTI
+1177 DTATIGGNTTI

-1294 LDVAEG
+1294 VDVAEG

-1314 GLAKAP
+1314 GVAKAP

-1339 NKTDIATNTRHIA
+1339 
-1352 NTISLDGESGSTTA
+1352 S
-1366 KSLKDGNVSFK
+1366 
-1377 IKGDGKY
+1377 
-1384 LTTAAAGNDVTL
+1384 
-1396 SVDEQALK
+1396 
-1404 DTAKEAATFKVKAN
+1404 
-1418 NTAAEDVKGGDTIT
+1418 
-1432 FKDGDN
+1432 
-1438 IEITQNGKTFTVAT
+1438 
-1452 KKNVSFDTATIG
+1452 
-1464 GNTTIGTAGITTNK
+1464 
-1478 VTAGNVTT
+1478 
-1486 DKLVVG
+1486 
-1492 PVSIDKNDGINAGNK
+1492 
-1507 QITNLVSGGAVA
+1507 
-1519 SNAATIG
+1519 
-1526 DVQNA
+1526 
-1531 VANLSQNL
+1531 
-1539 NITDGSNNGT
+1539 
-1549 VNLKTQT
+1549 
-1556 LTVTGTGAAK
+1556 
-1566 ATVNGQ
+1566 
-1572 TITLDVAE
+1572 
-1580 GALTSDTNG
+1580 
-1589 VVTGTTGLAKA
+1589 
-1600 PEVAAAINKV
+1600 
-1610 NTVLGDKIDQNKTD
+1610 KTD

-1664 YVTTDASGENVTVKV
+1664 YVTTDASGENVTIKV

-1848 NDTVTIG
+1848 NDAVTIG
-1855 AGTNAIALDGTN
+1855 TGTNAIALDGTN

-2009 TSTASENALADGNKS
+2009 TSTASENTLADGNKS

-2038 NTNTVTATSNSLAD
+2038 NTNTATATSNSLAD

-2099 TITKAGKAPVSLTS
+2099 TITKVGKAPVSLTS

-2157 QAANGTSGNIVLK
+2157 QAANGTNGNIILK

-2201 LDGKTGKVTAGSGT
+2201 LDGKAGKVTAGSGT

-2252 DGILATGGTNPV
+2252 DGILTTGGTNPV

>member
-70 KTNGFAAGNEANAS
+70 KTNGFAAGNEAQAK

-99 ANPSAGQAE
+99 ANPNAGQAE

-130 ASSAGERSTAVGSS
+130 ASSATERGTAVGSS
-144 SKASGFGAFA
+144 SKAAGFGSFA

-205 EQSNAISIGYH
+205 EESNAISIGYH

-227 GSEAAATGEGS
+227 GSNAAATGEGS
-238 VAVGRK
+238 VAVGRN

-260 ATGTSS
+260 ATGTAS
-266 TALGMQATASGNNT
+266 TALGMQAAASGNNT
-280 VAIGPSAKAI
+280 VAIGPSAKAM

-365 GVAVGRKANATGSTS
+365 GVAVGRKANATGATS

-393 SAAMGSNATSSG
+393 STAMGSNATSSG
-405 PGSLAIG
+405 SGSLAIG
-412 SGTGDATTALGAN
+412 SGTGTATTALGAN
-425 AIAVGTS
+425 AIAMGTS
-432 SVAATN
+432 SVAAAS

-445 GAVANGSDAIVI
+445 GAVANGADALVI
-457 GRASKTESTANT
+457 GRSAQIANASTR
-469 VQAIVI
+469 QAIVI
-475 GSNAYVGPQTAQ
+475 GSNASVGANTQQ

-495 MTGQGATVTGDQSI
+495 IAGEGATVTGDQSI
-509 AIGGNVIVPG
+509 AIGGNVVVPG
-519 HSAIAIGGDDV
+519 HSAVAIGGDDV
-530 IKAMNAQVTYTSKD
+530 DKAMLSTVTYTDKN
-544 GQTIS
+544 GNTIS
-549 NQNLRAAYGAL
+549 NQNLRKAYSVL
-560 TGKNITGFVRTTASH
+560 TGGTMTGYIPTTASH

-593 GMGADSYSRAGSS
+593 GMGADSYTRAGSS
-606 ESLTNAVALGMG
+606 EPLTNAVALGMG

-628 IGGGSNTDHSATSQT
+628 IGGGSNTNHSATSQT
-643 HANVNGIEVHWQG
+643 HAVVNGIEVHWQG

-779 AGSTTVKFG
+779 AGTTTVKFG

-801 VSSGGNIGTNAA
+801 VSSGGNVGTNAA

-880 RGNSGATGYKYL
+880 RGNSGATGYQYL

-920 AVNGDKVKDIAL
+920 AVSGDKVKDIAL

-985 ANAKKI
+985 ANAKKV

-998 FVDGTSTSASINTDG
+998 FVDGTSTSASINADG

-1033 VGRNITLAAETG
+1033 VGRNITLAAEAG

-1056 VTFAVNGAAND
+1056 VAFAVTGAAND

-1150 AGDNIEIKQDSSNK
+1150 DGDNIEVKQDTSNK
-1164 KKITVATK
+1164 KKITIATK

-1177 DTATIGANTTI
+1177 DSATIGGNTTI

-1247 QNAVAN
+1247 QNAVAS
-1253 LSQNLNITDGSNNG
+1253 LSQNLNVTDGSNNG

-1272 TQTLTVTGTGAAKAT
+1272 TQTLTVTGTGAATAA

-1294 LDVAEG
+1294 VDVAEG
-1300 ALTSDTNGVVTGTT
+1300 SLTSDTNGVVTGTT
-1314 GLAKAP
+1314 GVAKAP

-1332 LGDKIDQ
+1332 LGDKINQ
-1339 NKTDIATNTRHIA
+1339 NKTDIATNA
-1352 NTISLDGESGSTTA
+1352 
-1366 KSLKDGNVSFK
+1366 
-1377 IKGDGKY
+1377 
-1384 LTTAAAGNDVTL
+1384 
-1396 SVDEQALK
+1396 
-1404 DTAKEAATFKVKAN
+1404 
-1418 NTAAEDVKGGDTIT
+1418 
-1432 FKDGDN
+1432 
-1438 IEITQNGKTFTVAT
+1438 
-1452 KKNVSFDTATIG
+1452 
-1464 GNTTIGTAGITTNK
+1464 
-1478 VTAGNVTT
+1478 
-1486 DKLVVG
+1486 
-1492 PVSIDKNDGINAGNK
+1492 
-1507 QITNLVSGGAVA
+1507 
-1519 SNAATIG
+1519 
-1526 DVQNA
+1526 
-1531 VANLSQNL
+1531 
-1539 NITDGSNNGT
+1539 
-1549 VNLKTQT
+1549 
-1556 LTVTGTGAAK
+1556 
-1566 ATVNGQ
+1566 
-1572 TITLDVAE
+1572 
-1580 GALTSDTNG
+1580 
-1589 VVTGTTGLAKA
+1589 
-1600 PEVAAAINKV
+1600 
-1610 NTVLGDKIDQNKTD
+1610 
-1624 IATNTRHIA
+1624 RHIA

-1823 NGTSGSIKL
+1823 NGTSGSVKL
-1832 TSTTGADGHTI
+1832 TSTTAADGHTI

-1848 NDTVTIG
+1848 NDAVTIG
-1855 AGTNAIALDGTN
+1855 TGTNAIALDGTN

-1941 TDAVVGKD
+1941 ADAVVGKD

-1986 AAGGKTSLIKG
+1986 AAGGKTSVIKG

-2009 TSTASENALADGNKS
+2009 TSTAGENTLADGNKS
-2024 NKTTADGNT
+2024 NKSTADGNT

-2038 NTNTVTATSNSLAD
+2038 NTNTATATSNSLAD

-2077 EAQGVTVKD
+2077 QAQGVTVKD

-2099 TITKAGKAPVSLTS
+2099 TITKVGKAPVSLTS

-2252 DGILATGGTNPV
+2252 DGILTTGGTNPV

-2304 GWIAKVGTE
+2304 GWIAKVGSE

-2322 ANPETIK
+2322 VNPETIK

-2408 GNNQLKGIA
+2408 GNNQLKGVA

-2575 KEAVHQ
+2575 KEAVHK

>member
-13 KQCYVV
+13 RQCYVV

-38 LAALAAQSVGVMD
+38 LAALAAQSVGMMD

-70 KTNGFAAGNEANAS
+70 KTNGFAAGNEAQAK

-93 KSSASA
+93 RSSASA
-99 ANPSAGQAE
+99 ANPNAGQAD

-130 ASSAGERSTAVGSS
+130 ASSATERGTAVGSS
-144 SKASGFGAFA
+144 SKADGFGSFA

-205 EQSNAISIGYH
+205 EESNAISIGYH

-227 GSEAAATGEGS
+227 GSNAAATGEGS
-238 VAVGRK
+238 VAVGRN

-365 GVAVGRKANATGSTS
+365 GVAVGRKANATGATS

-393 SAAMGSNATSSG
+393 SATSSG

-412 SGTGDATTALGAN
+412 SGTGNATTALGAN
-425 AIAVGTS
+425 AIALGTS
-432 SVAATN
+432 SVAATS

-445 GAVANGSDAIVI
+445 GAVANGADALAI
-457 GRASKTESTANT
+457 GRSAQTANAST
-469 VQAIVI
+469 RQAIVI
-475 GSNAYVGPQTAQ
+475 GSNASVGANTQQ

-495 MTGQGATVTGDQSI
+495 IAGEGATVTGDQSI
-509 AIGGNVIVPG
+509 AIGGNVVVPG
-519 HSAIAIGGDDV
+519 HSAVAIGGDDV
-530 IKAMNAQVTYTSKD
+530 NKAMLSTVTYTDKN
-544 GQTIS
+544 GNTIS
-549 NQNLRAAYGAL
+549 NQNLRNAYSVL
-560 TGKNITGFVRTTASH
+560 TGGTMTGYIPTTASH

-593 GMGADSYSRAGSS
+593 GMGADSYTRAGST
-606 ESLTNAVALGMG
+606 EQPLTNAVALGMG

-643 HANVNGIEVHWQG
+643 HAVVNGIEVHWQG

-761 GSATGN
+761 GSVTGN

-779 AGSTTVKFG
+779 AGTTTVKFG

-1033 VGRNITLAAETG
+1033 VGRNITLAAEAG

-1056 VTFAVNGAAND
+1056 VSFAVTGAAND

-1133 SAADTTAVSSG
+1133 SAADTTEVSSG

-1150 AGDNIEIKQDSSNK
+1150 DGDNIEIKQDSSNK

-1177 DTATIGANTTI
+1177 DSATIGTNTTI

-1294 LDVAEG
+1294 VDVAEG

-1314 GLAKAP
+1314 GVAKAP

-1339 NKTDIATNTRHIA
+1339 NKTDIATNA
-1352 NTISLDGESGSTTA
+1352 
-1366 KSLKDGNVSFK
+1366 
-1377 IKGDGKY
+1377 
-1384 LTTAAAGNDVTL
+1384 
-1396 SVDEQALK
+1396 
-1404 DTAKEAATFKVKAN
+1404 
-1418 NTAAEDVKGGDTIT
+1418 
-1432 FKDGDN
+1432 
-1438 IEITQNGKTFTVAT
+1438 
-1452 KKNVSFDTATIG
+1452 
-1464 GNTTIGTAGITTNK
+1464 
-1478 VTAGNVTT
+1478 
-1486 DKLVVG
+1486 
-1492 PVSIDKNDGINAGNK
+1492 
-1507 QITNLVSGGAVA
+1507 
-1519 SNAATIG
+1519 
-1526 DVQNA
+1526 
-1531 VANLSQNL
+1531 
-1539 NITDGSNNGT
+1539 
-1549 VNLKTQT
+1549 
-1556 LTVTGTGAAK
+1556 
-1566 ATVNGQ
+1566 
-1572 TITLDVAE
+1572 
-1580 GALTSDTNG
+1580 
-1589 VVTGTTGLAKA
+1589 
-1600 PEVAAAINKV
+1600 
-1610 NTVLGDKIDQNKTD
+1610 
-1624 IATNTRHIA
+1624 RHIA

-1786 TGPSTDGVAT
+1786 TGPTTDGVAT

-1823 NGTSGSIKL
+1823 NGTSGSVKL

-1848 NDTVTIG
+1848 NDAVTIG
-1855 AGTNAIALDGTN
+1855 TGTNAIALDGTN

-2009 TSTASENALADGNKS
+2009 TSTASENTL
-2024 NKTTADGNT
+2024 ADGNT

-2038 NTNTVTATSNSLAD
+2038 NTNTATATSNSLAD

-2099 TITKAGKAPVSLTS
+2099 TITKVGKAPVSLTS

-2157 QAANGTSGNIVLK
+2157 QAANGTNGNIILK

-2201 LDGKTGKVTAGSGT
+2201 LDGKAGKVTAGSGT

-2252 DGILATGGTNPV
+2252 DGILTTGGTNPV

-2564 LEQQQSEIDAL
+2564 LEEQQSEIDAL

>member
-38 LAALAAQSVGVMD
+38 LAALAAQSVGMMD

-70 KTNGFAAGNEANAS
+70 KTNGFAAGNEAQAK

-93 KSSASA
+93 RSSASA
-99 ANPSAGQAE
+99 ANPNAGQAD

-130 ASSAGERSTAVGSS
+130 ASSATERGTAVGSS
-144 SKASGFGAFA
+144 SKADGFGSFA

-205 EQSNAISIGYH
+205 EESNAISIGYH

-227 GSEAAATGEGS
+227 GSNAAATGEGS
-238 VAVGRK
+238 VAVGRN

-365 GVAVGRKANATGSTS
+365 GVAVGRKANATGTTS

-393 SAAMGSNATSSG
+393 STAMGSNATSSG

-412 SGTGDATTALGAN
+412 SGTGNATTALGAN
-425 AIAVGTS
+425 AIALGTS
-432 SVAATN
+432 SVAATS

-445 GAVANGSDAIVI
+445 GAVANGADALAI
-457 GRASKTESTANT
+457 GRSAQIANASTR
-469 VQAIVI
+469 QAIVI
-475 GSNAYVGPQTAQ
+475 GSNASVGANTQQ

-495 MTGQGATVTGDQSI
+495 IAGEGATVTGDQSI
-509 AIGGNVIVPG
+509 AIGGNVVVPG
-519 HSAIAIGGDDV
+519 HSAVAIGGDDV
-530 IKAMNAQVTYTSKD
+530 NKAMLSTVTYTDKN
-544 GQTIS
+544 GNTIS
-549 NQNLRAAYGAL
+549 NQNLRTAYSVL
-560 TGKNITGFVRTTASH
+560 TGGTMTGYIPTTASH

-606 ESLTNAVALGMG
+606 EPLTNAVALGMG

-628 IGGGSNTDHSATSQT
+628 IGGGSNTDHRATSQT
-643 HANVNGIEVHWQG
+643 HALVNGIEVHWQG

-661 PGDVVS
+661 DGDVVS

-761 GSATGN
+761 GTAPGN

-779 AGSTTVKFG
+779 AGTTTVKFG

-1033 VGRNITLAAETG
+1033 VGRNITLAAEAG
-1045 TPSSQSLTNGN
+1045 TPSSQSLVNGN
-1056 VTFAVNGAAND
+1056 VAFAVNGAAND

-1150 AGDNIEIKQDSSNK
+1150 DGDNIEIKQDSSNK

-1177 DTATIGANTTI
+1177 DTATIGGNTTI

-1294 LDVAEG
+1294 VDVAEG

-1314 GLAKAP
+1314 GVTKAP

-1339 NKTDIATNTRHIA
+1339 NKTDIATNA
-1352 NTISLDGESGSTTA
+1352 
-1366 KSLKDGNVSFK
+1366 
-1377 IKGDGKY
+1377 
-1384 LTTAAAGNDVTL
+1384 
-1396 SVDEQALK
+1396 
-1404 DTAKEAATFKVKAN
+1404 
-1418 NTAAEDVKGGDTIT
+1418 
-1432 FKDGDN
+1432 
-1438 IEITQNGKTFTVAT
+1438 
-1452 KKNVSFDTATIG
+1452 
-1464 GNTTIGTAGITTNK
+1464 
-1478 VTAGNVTT
+1478 
-1486 DKLVVG
+1486 
-1492 PVSIDKNDGINAGNK
+1492 
-1507 QITNLVSGGAVA
+1507 
-1519 SNAATIG
+1519 
-1526 DVQNA
+1526 
-1531 VANLSQNL
+1531 
-1539 NITDGSNNGT
+1539 
-1549 VNLKTQT
+1549 
-1556 LTVTGTGAAK
+1556 
-1566 ATVNGQ
+1566 
-1572 TITLDVAE
+1572 
-1580 GALTSDTNG
+1580 
-1589 VVTGTTGLAKA
+1589 
-1600 PEVAAAINKV
+1600 
-1610 NTVLGDKIDQNKTD
+1610 
-1624 IATNTRHIA
+1624 RHIA

-1848 NDTVTIG
+1848 NDAVTIG
-1855 AGTNAIALDGTN
+1855 TGTNAIALDGTN

-1975 DLVNMTSASFE
+1975 VLVNMTSASFE
-1986 AAGGKTSLIKG
+1986 AAGGKTSVIKG

-2009 TSTASENALADGNKS
+2009 TSTASENTLADGNKS

-2038 NTNTVTATSNSLAD
+2038 NTNTATATSNSLAD

-2099 TITKAGKAPVSLTS
+2099 TITKVGKAPVSLTS

-2157 QAANGTSGNIVLK
+2157 QAANGTNGNIILK

-2201 LDGKTGKVTAGSGT
+2201 LDGKAGKVTAGSGT

-2252 DGILATGGTNPV
+2252 DGILTTGGTNPV

-2280 WDPNNITSGR
+2280 WNPNNITSGR

-2463 PIQYDPLEPTQIM
+2463 PIQYDPLEPTQVM

-2564 LEQQQSEIDAL
+2564 LEEQQSEIDAL

>member
-1 MNKIFKV
+1 M
-8 IWSTS
+8 
-13 KQCYVV
+13 
-19 VSEVANNKSGK
+19 
-30 KKIVVASI
+30 
-38 LAALAAQSVGVMD
+38 
-51 VAAADV
+51 
-57 PSTAI
+57 
-62 ANAIPTTG
+62 
-70 KTNGFAAGNEANAS
+70 
-84 SNQSVAIGY
+84 
-93 KSSASA
+93 
-99 ANPSAGQAE
+99 
-108 LPATAVG
+108 
-115 AGANADGKAALALGL
+115 
-130 ASSAGERSTAVGSS
+130 
-144 SKASGFGAFA
+144 
-154 GGVGAQAQGRGAVA
+154 
-168 IGGGSTATYNN
+168 
-179 TTGYVY
+179 TGY
-185 NDNAA
+185 
-190 ATASDAVA
+190 
-198 IGTGAKA
+198 I
-205 EQSNAISIGYH
+205 
-216 SNAKAGNSLAV
+216 
-227 GSEAAATGEGS
+227 
-238 VAVGRK
+238 
-244 NTASGAS
+244 
-251 AIAMGILAN
+251 
-260 ATGTSS
+260 
-266 TALGMQATASGNNT
+266 
-280 VAIGPSAKAI
+280 P
-290 ADDSI
+290 
-295 AVGTNN
+295 
-301 TVAEKG
+301 
-307 VAIGKNVKAKA
+307 
-318 STYENMVVGIDS
+318 
-330 EASGAGGAMA
+330 
-340 VGMKVKTTGMDA
+340 
-352 VTVGR
+352 
-357 ESQATGAW
+357 
-365 GVAVGRKANATGSTS
+365 
-380 VALGTDVTASGGN
+380 
-393 SAAMGSNATSSG
+393 
-405 PGSLAIG
+405 
-412 SGTGDATTALGAN
+412 
-425 AIAVGTS
+425 
-432 SVAATN
+432 
-438 NAIAMGN
+438 
-445 GAVANGSDAIVI
+445 
-457 GRASKTESTANT
+457 
-469 VQAIVI
+469 
-475 GSNAYVGPQTAQ
+475 
-487 SIAIGSGN
+487 
-495 MTGQGATVTGDQSI
+495 
-509 AIGGNVIVPG
+509 
-519 HSAIAIGGDDV
+519 
-530 IKAMNAQVTYTSKD
+530 
-544 GQTIS
+544 
-549 NQNLRAAYGAL
+549 
-560 TGKNITGFVRTTASH
+560 TTASH

-593 GMGADSYSRAGSS
+593 GMGADSYTRAGST
-606 ESLTNAVALGMG
+606 EQPLTNAVALGMG

-628 IGGGSNTDHSATSQT
+628 IGGGSNTDHRATSQT
-643 HANVNGIEVHWQG
+643 HANVNGVEVHWQG

-761 GSATGN
+761 GTAPGN

-779 AGSTTVKFG
+779 AGTTTVKFG
-788 ADEINAGGKQIKN
+788 ADEISAGGKQIKN

-880 RGNSGATGYKYL
+880 RGNSGATSYKYL

-963 SIDRDKLAKIT
+963 SIDRDKLAKIA

-1033 VGRNITLAAETG
+1033 VGRNITLVAETG

-1056 VTFAVNGAAND
+1056 VAFAVNGAAND

-1150 AGDNIEIKQDSSNK
+1150 DGDNIEIKQDSSNK

-1177 DTATIGANTTI
+1177 DTATIGGNTTI

-1294 LDVAEG
+1294 VDVAEG

-1314 GLAKAP
+1314 GVAKAP

-1339 NKTDIATNTRHIA
+1339 NKTDIATN
-1352 NTISLDGESGSTTA
+1352 
-1366 KSLKDGNVSFK
+1366 
-1377 IKGDGKY
+1377 
-1384 LTTAAAGNDVTL
+1384 
-1396 SVDEQALK
+1396 
-1404 DTAKEAATFKVKAN
+1404 
-1418 NTAAEDVKGGDTIT
+1418 
-1432 FKDGDN
+1432 
-1438 IEITQNGKTFTVAT
+1438 
-1452 KKNVSFDTATIG
+1452 
-1464 GNTTIGTAGITTNK
+1464 
-1478 VTAGNVTT
+1478 
-1486 DKLVVG
+1486 
-1492 PVSIDKNDGINAGNK
+1492 
-1507 QITNLVSGGAVA
+1507 A
-1519 SNAATIG
+1519 S
-1526 DVQNA
+1526 
-1531 VANLSQNL
+1531 
-1539 NITDGSNNGT
+1539 
-1549 VNLKTQT
+1549 
-1556 LTVTGTGAAK
+1556 
-1566 ATVNGQ
+1566 
-1572 TITLDVAE
+1572 
-1580 GALTSDTNG
+1580 
-1589 VVTGTTGLAKA
+1589 
-1600 PEVAAAINKV
+1600 
-1610 NTVLGDKIDQNKTD
+1610 
-1624 IATNTRHIA
+1624 HIA

-1848 NDTVTIG
+1848 NDAVTIG
-1855 AGTNAIALDGTN
+1855 TGTNAIALDGTN

-1964 DDRKFTYSLNK
+1964 DDCKFTYSLNK

-1986 AAGGKTSLIKG
+1986 AAGGKTSVIKG

-2009 TSTASENALADGNKS
+2009 TSTASENTLADGNKS

-2038 NTNTVTATSNSLAD
+2038 NTNTATATSNSLAD

-2077 EAQGVTVKD
+2077 EAQGVAVKD

-2099 TITKAGKAPVSLTS
+2099 TITKVGKAPVSLTS

-2157 QAANGTSGNIVLK
+2157 QAANGTNGNIVLK

-2201 LDGKTGKVTAGSGT
+2201 LDGKTGKVTAGSGA

-2252 DGILATGGTNPV
+2252 DGILTTGGTNPV

>member
-38 LAALAAQSVGVMD
+38 LAALAAQSVGMMD

-57 PSTAI
+57 SSTAI

-70 KTNGFAAGNEANAS
+70 KTNGFAAGNEAQAK

-99 ANPSAGQAE
+99 ANPNAGQAE

-130 ASSAGERSTAVGSS
+130 ASSASERGTAVGSS

-205 EQSNAISIGYH
+205 EESNAISIGYH

-227 GSEAAATGEGS
+227 GSNAAATGEGS
-238 VAVGRK
+238 VAVGRN

-266 TALGMQATASGNNT
+266 TALGMQAAASGNNT

-340 VGMKVKTTGMDA
+340 VGMKVTTTGMDA

-357 ESQATGAW
+357 ESKATGAW
-365 GVAVGRKANATGSTS
+365 GVAVGRKANATGATS

-412 SGTGDATTALGAN
+412 SGTGNATTALGAN
-425 AIAVGTS
+425 AIAMGTS
-432 SVAATN
+432 SVAASS

-445 GAVANGSDAIVI
+445 GAVANGADALAI
-457 GRASKTESTANT
+457 GRSAQIANASTR
-469 VQAIVI
+469 QAIVI
-475 GSNAYVGPQTAQ
+475 GSNASVGANTQQ

-495 MTGQGATVTGDQSI
+495 IAGEGATVAGDQSI
-509 AIGGNVIVPG
+509 AIGGNVVVPG
-519 HSAIAIGGDDV
+519 HSAVAIGGDDV
-530 IKAMNAQVTYTSKD
+530 NKAMLSTVTYTDKN
-544 GQTIS
+544 GNTIS
-549 NQNLRAAYGAL
+549 NQNLRNAYSVL
-560 TGKNITGFVRTTASH
+560 TGGTMTGYIPTTASH

-606 ESLTNAVALGMG
+606 EPLTNAVALGMG

-628 IGGGSNTDHSATSQT
+628 IGGGSNTNHSATSQT
-643 HANVNGIEVHWQG
+643 HAVVNGIEVHWQG

-761 GSATGN
+761 GTASGN

-779 AGSTTVKFG
+779 AGTTTVKFG

-1150 AGDNIEIKQDSSNK
+1150 DGDNIEIKQDSSNK

-1177 DTATIGANTTI
+1177 DTATIGGNTTI
-1188 GTAGITTNKVTAGN
+1188 GTAGITTNKVIAGN

-1272 TQTLTVTGTGAAKAT
+1272 NQTLTVTGTGAAKAT

-1314 GLAKAP
+1314 GVAKAP

-1339 NKTDIATNTRHIA
+1339 NKTDIATNA
-1352 NTISLDGESGSTTA
+1352 
-1366 KSLKDGNVSFK
+1366 
-1377 IKGDGKY
+1377 
-1384 LTTAAAGNDVTL
+1384 
-1396 SVDEQALK
+1396 
-1404 DTAKEAATFKVKAN
+1404 
-1418 NTAAEDVKGGDTIT
+1418 
-1432 FKDGDN
+1432 
-1438 IEITQNGKTFTVAT
+1438 
-1452 KKNVSFDTATIG
+1452 
-1464 GNTTIGTAGITTNK
+1464 
-1478 VTAGNVTT
+1478 
-1486 DKLVVG
+1486 
-1492 PVSIDKNDGINAGNK
+1492 
-1507 QITNLVSGGAVA
+1507 
-1519 SNAATIG
+1519 
-1526 DVQNA
+1526 
-1531 VANLSQNL
+1531 
-1539 NITDGSNNGT
+1539 
-1549 VNLKTQT
+1549 
-1556 LTVTGTGAAK
+1556 
-1566 ATVNGQ
+1566 
-1572 TITLDVAE
+1572 
-1580 GALTSDTNG
+1580 
-1589 VVTGTTGLAKA
+1589 
-1600 PEVAAAINKV
+1600 
-1610 NTVLGDKIDQNKTD
+1610 
-1624 IATNTRHIA
+1624 RHIA

-1695 TDAAADNPLTVTGT
+1695 TDAATDNPLTVTGT

-1716 KEYKVSIDGSKLAAK
+1716 KDYKVSIDGSKLAAK

-1778 TAGTDGTV
+1778 TAGTDGTI

-1823 NGTSGSIKL
+1823 NGTSGSVKL

-1848 NDTVTIG
+1848 NDAVTIG
-1855 AGTNAIALDGTN
+1855 TGTNAIALDGTN

-1986 AAGGKTSLIKG
+1986 AAGGKTSVIKG

-2038 NTNTVTATSNSLAD
+2038 NTNTATATSNSLAD

-2077 EAQGVTVKD
+2077 QAQGVTVKD

-2099 TITKAGKAPVSLTS
+2099 TITKVGKAPVSLTS

-2157 QAANGTSGNIVLK
+2157 QAANGTNGNIVLK

-2252 DGILATGGTNPV
+2252 DGILTTGGTNPV

>member
-38 LAALAAQSVGVMD
+38 LAALAAQSVGMMD

-70 KTNGFAAGNEANAS
+70 KTNGFAAGNEAQAK

-93 KSSASA
+93 RSSASA
-99 ANPSAGQAE
+99 ANPNAGQAE

-130 ASSAGERSTAVGSS
+130 ASSATERGTAVGSS
-144 SKASGFGAFA
+144 SKAAGFGSFA

-205 EQSNAISIGYH
+205 EESNAISIGYH

-227 GSEAAATGEGS
+227 GSNAAATGEGS
-238 VAVGRK
+238 VAVGRN

-365 GVAVGRKANATGSTS
+365 GVAVGRKANAIGATS

-412 SGTGDATTALGAN
+412 SGTGNATTALGAN
-425 AIAVGTS
+425 AIAMGTS
-432 SVAATN
+432 SVAASS

-445 GAVANGSDAIVI
+445 GAVANGADALAI
-457 GRASKTESTANT
+457 GRSAQIANASTR
-469 VQAIVI
+469 QAIVI
-475 GSNAYVGPQTAQ
+475 GSNASVGANTQQ

-495 MTGQGATVTGDQSI
+495 IAGEGATVTGDQSI
-509 AIGGNVIVPG
+509 AIGGNVVVPG
-519 HSAIAIGGDDV
+519 HSAVAIGGDDV
-530 IKAMNAQVTYTSKD
+530 NKAMLSTVTYTDKN
-544 GQTIS
+544 GNTIS
-549 NQNLRAAYGAL
+549 NQNLRNAYSVL
-560 TGKNITGFVRTTASH
+560 TGGTMTGYIPTTASH

-593 GMGADSYSRAGSS
+593 GMGADSYTRAGST
-606 ESLTNAVALGMG
+606 EQPLTNAVALGMG

-643 HANVNGIEVHWQG
+643 HAVVNGIEVHWQG

-761 GSATGN
+761 GTAPGN

-779 AGSTTVKFG
+779 AGTTTVKFG

-1033 VGRNITLAAETG
+1033 VGRNITLAAEAG

-1056 VTFAVNGAAND
+1056 VSFAVTGAAND

-1150 AGDNIEIKQDSSNK
+1150 DGDNIEIKQDSSNK

-1177 DTATIGANTTI
+1177 DSATIGGNTTI

-1247 QNAVAN
+1247 QNAVAS

-1294 LDVAEG
+1294 VDVAEG
-1300 ALTSDTNGVVTGTT
+1300 ALTSDTNGVVTGAT
-1314 GLAKAP
+1314 GVAKAP

-1339 NKTDIATNTRHIA
+1339 NKTDIATNA
-1352 NTISLDGESGSTTA
+1352 
-1366 KSLKDGNVSFK
+1366 
-1377 IKGDGKY
+1377 
-1384 LTTAAAGNDVTL
+1384 
-1396 SVDEQALK
+1396 
-1404 DTAKEAATFKVKAN
+1404 
-1418 NTAAEDVKGGDTIT
+1418 
-1432 FKDGDN
+1432 
-1438 IEITQNGKTFTVAT
+1438 
-1452 KKNVSFDTATIG
+1452 
-1464 GNTTIGTAGITTNK
+1464 
-1478 VTAGNVTT
+1478 
-1486 DKLVVG
+1486 
-1492 PVSIDKNDGINAGNK
+1492 
-1507 QITNLVSGGAVA
+1507 
-1519 SNAATIG
+1519 
-1526 DVQNA
+1526 
-1531 VANLSQNL
+1531 
-1539 NITDGSNNGT
+1539 
-1549 VNLKTQT
+1549 
-1556 LTVTGTGAAK
+1556 
-1566 ATVNGQ
+1566 
-1572 TITLDVAE
+1572 
-1580 GALTSDTNG
+1580 
-1589 VVTGTTGLAKA
+1589 
-1600 PEVAAAINKV
+1600 
-1610 NTVLGDKIDQNKTD
+1610 
-1624 IATNTRHIA
+1624 RHIA

-1695 TDAAADNPLTVTGT
+1695 TDAAVDNPLTVTGT

-1744 VSLADGLDFTNGT
+1744 VSLADELDFTNGT

-1848 NDTVTIG
+1848 NDAVTIG
-1855 AGTNAIALDGTN
+1855 TGTNAIALDGTN

-1986 AAGGKTSLIKG
+1986 AAGGKTSVIKG

-2009 TSTASENALADGNKS
+2009 TSTASENTLADGNKS

-2038 NTNTVTATSNSLAD
+2038 NTNTATATSNSLAD

-2099 TITKAGKAPVSLTS
+2099 TITKVGKAPVSLTS

-2157 QAANGTSGNIVLK
+2157 QAANGTNGNIILK

-2252 DGILATGGTNPV
+2252 DGILTTGGTNPV

-2564 LEQQQSEIDAL
+2564 LEEQQSEIDAL

>member
-38 LAALAAQSVGVMD
+38 LAALAAQSVGMMD

-70 KTNGFAAGNEANAS
+70 KTNGFAAGNEAQAK

-93 KSSASA
+93 RSSASA
-99 ANPSAGQAE
+99 ANPNAGQAD

-130 ASSAGERSTAVGSS
+130 ASSATERGTAVGSS
-144 SKASGFGAFA
+144 SKADGFGSFA

-205 EQSNAISIGYH
+205 EESNAISIGYH

-227 GSEAAATGEGS
+227 GSNAAATGEGS
-238 VAVGRK
+238 VAVGRN

-251 AIAMGILAN
+251 AVAMGILAN

-266 TALGMQATASGNNT
+266 TAFGMQATASGNNT
-280 VAIGPSAKAI
+280 VAIGPSAKAV

-365 GVAVGRKANATGSTS
+365 GVAVGRKANATGATS

-393 SAAMGSNATSSG
+393 STAMGSNATSSG

-412 SGTGDATTALGAN
+412 SGTGNATTALGAN

-432 SVAATN
+432 SVAATG

-495 MTGQGATVTGDQSI
+495 HAGQGATVTGDQSI

-530 IKAMNAQVTYTSKD
+530 IKAMNATVTYTSKD

-606 ESLTNAVALGMG
+606 EPLTNAVALGMG

-628 IGGGSNTDHSATSQT
+628 IGGGSNTDHRATSQT
-643 HANVNGIEVHWQG
+643 HALVNGIEVHWQG

-661 PGDVVS
+661 DGDVVS

-801 VSSGGNIGTNAA
+801 VSSGGNVGTNAA

-868 DGQTALTSGIGL
+868 DGQTALTSGIAL
-880 RGNSGATGYKYL
+880 RGNSGATGYQYL

-920 AVNGDKVKDIAL
+920 AVSGDKVKDIAL

-1033 VGRNITLAAETG
+1033 VGRNITLAAEAG
-1045 TPSSQSLTNGN
+1045 TPSSQSLTNGS
-1056 VTFAVNGAAND
+1056 VSFAVTGAAND

-1079 IATKRATITSNPTTG
+1079 IATKRVAITSNPTTG

-1133 SAADTTAVSSG
+1133 SVADTTAVSSG

-1150 AGDNIEIKQDSSNK
+1150 AGDNIEVKQDTSNK
-1164 KKITVATK
+1164 KKITIATK
-1172 KNVSF
+1172 KNVIF
-1177 DTATIGANTTI
+1177 DSATIGTNTTI

-1294 LDVAEG
+1294 VDVAEG

-1314 GLAKAP
+1314 GVAKAP

-1332 LGDKIDQ
+1332 LGDKI
-1339 NKTDIATNTRHIA
+1339 N
-1352 NTISLDGESGSTTA
+1352 
-1366 KSLKDGNVSFK
+1366 
-1377 IKGDGKY
+1377 
-1384 LTTAAAGNDVTL
+1384 
-1396 SVDEQALK
+1396 
-1404 DTAKEAATFKVKAN
+1404 
-1418 NTAAEDVKGGDTIT
+1418 
-1432 FKDGDN
+1432 
-1438 IEITQNGKTFTVAT
+1438 
-1452 KKNVSFDTATIG
+1452 
-1464 GNTTIGTAGITTNK
+1464 
-1478 VTAGNVTT
+1478 
-1486 DKLVVG
+1486 
-1492 PVSIDKNDGINAGNK
+1492 
-1507 QITNLVSGGAVA
+1507 
-1519 SNAATIG
+1519 
-1526 DVQNA
+1526 
-1531 VANLSQNL
+1531 
-1539 NITDGSNNGT
+1539 
-1549 VNLKTQT
+1549 
-1556 LTVTGTGAAK
+1556 
-1566 ATVNGQ
+1566 
-1572 TITLDVAE
+1572 
-1580 GALTSDTNG
+1580 
-1589 VVTGTTGLAKA
+1589 
-1600 PEVAAAINKV
+1600 
-1610 NTVLGDKIDQNKTD
+1610 QNKTD

-1848 NDTVTIG
+1848 NDAVTIG
-1855 AGTNAIALDGTN
+1855 TGTNAIALDGTN

-1986 AAGGKTSLIKG
+1986 AAGGKTSVIKG

-2009 TSTASENALADGNKS
+2009 TSTASENTLADGNKS

-2038 NTNTVTATSNSLAD
+2038 NTNTATATSNSLAD

-2072 DQTQT
+2072 DQTQA

-2099 TITKAGKAPVSLTS
+2099 TITKVGKAPVSLTS

-2157 QAANGTSGNIVLK
+2157 QAANGTNGNIILK

-2252 DGILATGGTNPV
+2252 DGILTTGGTNPV
-2264 AVNGKDG
+2264 AVNGRDG

-2564 LEQQQSEIDAL
+2564 LEEQQSEIDAL

>member
-38 LAALAAQSVGVMD
+38 LAALAAQSVGMMD

-70 KTNGFAAGNEANAS
+70 KTNGFAAGNEAQAK

-99 ANPSAGQAE
+99 ANPNAGQAD

-130 ASSAGERSTAVGSS
+130 ASSATERGTAVGSS
-144 SKASGFGAFA
+144 SKAAGFGSFA

-179 TTGYVY
+179 ITGYVY

-205 EQSNAISIGYH
+205 EESNAISIGYH

-227 GSEAAATGEGS
+227 GSNAAATGEGS
-238 VAVGRK
+238 VAVGRN

-365 GVAVGRKANATGSTS
+365 GVAVGRKANATGATS

-393 SAAMGSNATSSG
+393 STAMGSNATSSG

-412 SGTGDATTALGAN
+412 SGTGNATTALGAN
-425 AIAVGTS
+425 AIALGTS
-432 SVAATN
+432 SVAATS

-445 GAVANGSDAIVI
+445 GAVANGADALAI
-457 GRASKTESTANT
+457 GRSAQTANAST
-469 VQAIVI
+469 RQAIVI
-475 GSNAYVGPQTAQ
+475 GSNASVGANTQQ

-495 MTGQGATVTGDQSI
+495 IAGEGATVTGDQSI
-509 AIGGNVIVPG
+509 AIGGNVVVPG
-519 HSAIAIGGDDV
+519 HSAVAIGGDDV
-530 IKAMNAQVTYTSKD
+530 NKAMLSTVTYTDKN
-544 GQTIS
+544 GNTIS
-549 NQNLRAAYGAL
+549 NQNLRTAYSVL
-560 TGKNITGFVRTTASH
+560 TGGTMTGYIPTTASH

-593 GMGADSYSRAGSS
+593 GMGADSYTRAGST
-606 ESLTNAVALGMG
+606 EQPLTNAVALGMG

-628 IGGGSNTDHSATSQT
+628 IGGGSNTNHSATSQT
-643 HANVNGIEVHWQG
+643 HAIVNGIAVHWQG

-761 GSATGN
+761 GTAPGS

-779 AGSTTVKFG
+779 AGTTTVKFG
-788 ADEINAGGKQIKN
+788 TDEINAGGKQIKN

-1033 VGRNITLAAETG
+1033 VGRNITLAAEAG

-1056 VTFAVNGAAND
+1056 VSFAVTGAAND

-1150 AGDNIEIKQDSSNK
+1150 DGDNIEIKQDSSNK

-1177 DTATIGANTTI
+1177 DTATIGGNTTI

-1294 LDVAEG
+1294 VDVAEG

-1314 GLAKAP
+1314 GVAKAP

-1339 NKTDIATNTRHIA
+1339 NKTDIATNA
-1352 NTISLDGESGSTTA
+1352 
-1366 KSLKDGNVSFK
+1366 
-1377 IKGDGKY
+1377 
-1384 LTTAAAGNDVTL
+1384 
-1396 SVDEQALK
+1396 
-1404 DTAKEAATFKVKAN
+1404 
-1418 NTAAEDVKGGDTIT
+1418 
-1432 FKDGDN
+1432 
-1438 IEITQNGKTFTVAT
+1438 
-1452 KKNVSFDTATIG
+1452 
-1464 GNTTIGTAGITTNK
+1464 
-1478 VTAGNVTT
+1478 
-1486 DKLVVG
+1486 
-1492 PVSIDKNDGINAGNK
+1492 
-1507 QITNLVSGGAVA
+1507 
-1519 SNAATIG
+1519 
-1526 DVQNA
+1526 
-1531 VANLSQNL
+1531 
-1539 NITDGSNNGT
+1539 
-1549 VNLKTQT
+1549 
-1556 LTVTGTGAAK
+1556 
-1566 ATVNGQ
+1566 
-1572 TITLDVAE
+1572 
-1580 GALTSDTNG
+1580 
-1589 VVTGTTGLAKA
+1589 
-1600 PEVAAAINKV
+1600 
-1610 NTVLGDKIDQNKTD
+1610 
-1624 IATNTRHIA
+1624 RHIA

-1664 YVTTDASGENVTVKV
+1664 YVTTDASSENVTVKV

-1848 NDTVTIG
+1848 NDAVTIG
-1855 AGTNAIALDGTN
+1855 TGTNAIALDGTN

-1941 TDAVVGKD
+1941 TAAVVGKD
-1949 QTVQLVAGDNLTIDQ
+1949 QTVQLVAGDNLTIDH

-1986 AAGGKTSLIKG
+1986 AAGGKTSVIKG

-2009 TSTASENALADGNKS
+2009 TSTASENTLADGNKS

-2038 NTNTVTATSNSLAD
+2038 NTNTATATSNSLAD

-2099 TITKAGKAPVSLTS
+2099 TITKVGKAPVSLTS

-2140 LNAKTKAATTE
+2140 LNAKTKTATTE

-2157 QAANGTSGNIVLK
+2157 QAANGTNGNIILK

-2201 LDGKTGKVTAGSGT
+2201 LDGKAGKVTAGSGT

-2252 DGILATGGTNPV
+2252 DGILTTGGTNPV

>member
-38 LAALAAQSVGVMD
+38 LAALAAQSVGMMD

-57 PSTAI
+57 ASTAI

-70 KTNGFAAGNEANAS
+70 KTNGFAAGNEAQAK

-93 KSSASA
+93 RSSASA
-99 ANPSAGQAE
+99 ANPNAGQAD

-130 ASSAGERSTAVGSS
+130 ASSATERGTAVGSS
-144 SKASGFGAFA
+144 SKADGFGSFA

-179 TTGYVY
+179 ITGYVY

-205 EQSNAISIGYH
+205 EESNAISIGYH

-227 GSEAAATGEGS
+227 GSNAAATGEGS
-238 VAVGRK
+238 VAVGRN

-365 GVAVGRKANATGSTS
+365 GVAVGRKANATGATS

-393 SAAMGSNATSSG
+393 STAMGSNATSSG

-412 SGTGDATTALGAN
+412 SGTGNATTALGAN
-425 AIAVGTS
+425 AIALGTS
-432 SVAATN
+432 SVAATS

-445 GAVANGSDAIVI
+445 GAVANGADALAI
-457 GRASKTESTANT
+457 GRSAQTANAST
-469 VQAIVI
+469 RQAIVI
-475 GSNAYVGPQTAQ
+475 GSNASVGANTQQ

-495 MTGQGATVTGDQSI
+495 IAGEGATVTGDQSI
-509 AIGGNVIVPG
+509 AIGGNVVVPG
-519 HSAIAIGGDDV
+519 HSAVAIGGDDV
-530 IKAMNAQVTYTSKD
+530 NKAMLSTVTYTDKN
-544 GQTIS
+544 GNTIS
-549 NQNLRAAYGAL
+549 NQNLRTAYSVL
-560 TGKNITGFVRTTASH
+560 TGGTMTGYIPTTASH

-593 GMGADSYSRAGSS
+593 GMGADSYTRAGST
-606 ESLTNAVALGMG
+606 EQPLTNAVALGMG

-628 IGGGSNTDHSATSQT
+628 IGGGSNTNHSATSQT
-643 HANVNGIEVHWQG
+643 HAIVNGIAVHWQG

-761 GSATGN
+761 GTAPGS

-779 AGSTTVKFG
+779 AGTTTVKFG
-788 ADEINAGGKQIKN
+788 TDEINAGGKQIKN

-1033 VGRNITLAAETG
+1033 VGRNITLAAEAG

-1056 VTFAVNGAAND
+1056 VSFAVTGAAND

-1150 AGDNIEIKQDSSNK
+1150 DGDNIEIKQDSSNK

-1177 DTATIGANTTI
+1177 DTATIGGNTTI

-1202 VTTDKVVV
+1202 VTADKVVV

-1294 LDVAEG
+1294 VDVAEG

-1314 GLAKAP
+1314 GVAKAP

-1332 LGDKIDQ
+1332 LGDKINQ
-1339 NKTDIATNTRHIA
+1339 NKTDIATNA
-1352 NTISLDGESGSTTA
+1352 
-1366 KSLKDGNVSFK
+1366 
-1377 IKGDGKY
+1377 
-1384 LTTAAAGNDVTL
+1384 
-1396 SVDEQALK
+1396 
-1404 DTAKEAATFKVKAN
+1404 
-1418 NTAAEDVKGGDTIT
+1418 
-1432 FKDGDN
+1432 
-1438 IEITQNGKTFTVAT
+1438 
-1452 KKNVSFDTATIG
+1452 
-1464 GNTTIGTAGITTNK
+1464 
-1478 VTAGNVTT
+1478 
-1486 DKLVVG
+1486 
-1492 PVSIDKNDGINAGNK
+1492 
-1507 QITNLVSGGAVA
+1507 
-1519 SNAATIG
+1519 
-1526 DVQNA
+1526 
-1531 VANLSQNL
+1531 
-1539 NITDGSNNGT
+1539 
-1549 VNLKTQT
+1549 
-1556 LTVTGTGAAK
+1556 
-1566 ATVNGQ
+1566 
-1572 TITLDVAE
+1572 
-1580 GALTSDTNG
+1580 
-1589 VVTGTTGLAKA
+1589 
-1600 PEVAAAINKV
+1600 
-1610 NTVLGDKIDQNKTD
+1610 
-1624 IATNTRHIA
+1624 RHIA

-1687 AVSAVTVS
+1687 AISAVTVS

-1786 TGPSTDGVAT
+1786 TGPTTDGVAT

-1823 NGTSGSIKL
+1823 NGTSGSVKL

-1848 NDTVTIG
+1848 NDAVTIG
-1855 AGTNAIALDGTN
+1855 TGTNAIALDGTN

-1986 AAGGKTSLIKG
+1986 AAGGKTSVIKG

-2009 TSTASENALADGNKS
+2009 TSTASENTLADGNKS

-2038 NTNTVTATSNSLAD
+2038 NTNTATATSNSLAD

-2099 TITKAGKAPVSLTS
+2099 TITMVGKAPVSLTS

-2157 QAANGTSGNIVLK
+2157 QAANGTNGNIILK

-2252 DGILATGGTNPV
+2252 DGILTTGGTNPV

-2401 TKDGLNN
+2401 TKNGLNN

-2564 LEQQQSEIDAL
+2564 LEEQQSEIDAL

>member
-38 LAALAAQSVGVMD
+38 LAALAAQSVGMMD

-70 KTNGFAAGNEANAS
+70 KTNGFAAGNEAQAK

-93 KSSASA
+93 RSSASA
-99 ANPSAGQAE
+99 ANPNAGQAD

-130 ASSAGERSTAVGSS
+130 ASSATERGTAVGSS
-144 SKASGFGAFA
+144 SKADGFGSFA

-179 TTGYVY
+179 ITGYVY

-205 EQSNAISIGYH
+205 EESNAISIGYH

-227 GSEAAATGEGS
+227 GSNAAATGEGS
-238 VAVGRK
+238 VAVGRN

-365 GVAVGRKANATGSTS
+365 GVAVGRKANATGATS

-393 SAAMGSNATSSG
+393 STAMGSNATSSG

-412 SGTGDATTALGAN
+412 SGTGNATTALGAN
-425 AIAVGTS
+425 AIALGTS
-432 SVAATN
+432 SVAATS

-445 GAVANGSDAIVI
+445 GAVANGADALAI
-457 GRASKTESTANT
+457 GRSAQTANAST
-469 VQAIVI
+469 RQAIVI
-475 GSNAYVGPQTAQ
+475 GSNASVGANTQQ

-495 MTGQGATVTGDQSI
+495 IAGEGATVTGDQSI
-509 AIGGNVIVPG
+509 AIGGNVVVPG
-519 HSAIAIGGDDV
+519 HSAVAIGGDDV
-530 IKAMNAQVTYTSKD
+530 NKAMLSTVTYTDKN
-544 GQTIS
+544 GNTIS
-549 NQNLRAAYGAL
+549 NQNLRTAYSVL
-560 TGKNITGFVRTTASH
+560 TGGTMTGYIPTTASH

-593 GMGADSYSRAGSS
+593 GMGADSYTRAGST
-606 ESLTNAVALGMG
+606 EQPLTNAVALGMG

-628 IGGGSNTDHSATSQT
+628 IGGGSNTNHSATSQT
-643 HANVNGIEVHWQG
+643 HAIVNGIAVHWQG

-761 GSATGN
+761 GTAPGS

-779 AGSTTVKFG
+779 AGTTTVKFG
-788 ADEINAGGKQIKN
+788 TDEINAGGKQIKN

-1033 VGRNITLAAETG
+1033 VGRNITLAAEAG

-1056 VTFAVNGAAND
+1056 VSFAVTGAAND

-1150 AGDNIEIKQDSSNK
+1150 DGDNIEIKQDSSNK

-1177 DTATIGANTTI
+1177 DTATIGGNTTI

-1202 VTTDKVVV
+1202 VTADKVVV

-1294 LDVAEG
+1294 VDVAEG

-1314 GLAKAP
+1314 GVAKAP

-1332 LGDKIDQ
+1332 LGDKINQ
-1339 NKTDIATNTRHIA
+1339 NKTDIATNA
-1352 NTISLDGESGSTTA
+1352 
-1366 KSLKDGNVSFK
+1366 
-1377 IKGDGKY
+1377 
-1384 LTTAAAGNDVTL
+1384 
-1396 SVDEQALK
+1396 
-1404 DTAKEAATFKVKAN
+1404 
-1418 NTAAEDVKGGDTIT
+1418 
-1432 FKDGDN
+1432 
-1438 IEITQNGKTFTVAT
+1438 
-1452 KKNVSFDTATIG
+1452 
-1464 GNTTIGTAGITTNK
+1464 
-1478 VTAGNVTT
+1478 
-1486 DKLVVG
+1486 
-1492 PVSIDKNDGINAGNK
+1492 
-1507 QITNLVSGGAVA
+1507 
-1519 SNAATIG
+1519 
-1526 DVQNA
+1526 
-1531 VANLSQNL
+1531 
-1539 NITDGSNNGT
+1539 
-1549 VNLKTQT
+1549 
-1556 LTVTGTGAAK
+1556 
-1566 ATVNGQ
+1566 
-1572 TITLDVAE
+1572 
-1580 GALTSDTNG
+1580 
-1589 VVTGTTGLAKA
+1589 
-1600 PEVAAAINKV
+1600 
-1610 NTVLGDKIDQNKTD
+1610 
-1624 IATNTRHIA
+1624 RHIA

-1687 AVSAVTVS
+1687 AISAVTVS

-1786 TGPSTDGVAT
+1786 TGPTTDGVAT

-1823 NGTSGSIKL
+1823 NGTSGSVKL

-1848 NDTVTIG
+1848 NDAVTIG
-1855 AGTNAIALDGTN
+1855 TGTNAIALDGTN

-1986 AAGGKTSLIKG
+1986 AAGGKTSVIKG

-2009 TSTASENALADGNKS
+2009 TSTASENTLADGNKS

-2038 NTNTVTATSNSLAD
+2038 NTNTATATSNSLAD

-2099 TITKAGKAPVSLTS
+2099 TITMVGKAPVSLTS

-2126 ADGVADH
+2126 ADGIADH

-2157 QAANGTSGNIVLK
+2157 QAANGTNGNIILK

-2252 DGILATGGTNPV
+2252 DGILTTGGTNPV

-2401 TKDGLNN
+2401 TKNGLNN

-2564 LEQQQSEIDAL
+2564 LEEQQSEIDAL

>member
-70 KTNGFAAGNEANAS
+70 KTNGFAAGNEAQAK

-99 ANPSAGQAE
+99 ANPNAGQAE

-130 ASSAGERSTAVGSS
+130 ASSATERGTAVGSS
-144 SKASGFGAFA
+144 SKADGFGAFA

-205 EQSNAISIGYH
+205 EESNAISIGYH

-227 GSEAAATGEGS
+227 GSNAAATGEGS
-238 VAVGRK
+238 VAVGRN

-260 ATGTSS
+260 ATGTAS
-266 TALGMQATASGNNT
+266 TALGMQAAASGNNT

-365 GVAVGRKANATGSTS
+365 GVAVGRKANATGATS

-393 SAAMGSNATSSG
+393 STAMGSNATSSG
-405 PGSLAIG
+405 SGSLAIG
-412 SGTGDATTALGAN
+412 SGTGTATTALGAN
-425 AIAVGTS
+425 AIAMGTS
-432 SVAATN
+432 SVAAAS

-445 GAVANGSDAIVI
+445 GAVANGADALAI
-457 GRASKTESTANT
+457 GRSAQIANASTR
-469 VQAIVI
+469 QAIVI
-475 GSNAYVGPQTAQ
+475 GSNASVGANTQQ

-495 MTGQGATVTGDQSI
+495 IAGEGATVTGDQSI
-509 AIGGNVIVPG
+509 AIGGNVVVPG
-519 HSAIAIGGDDV
+519 HSAVAIGGDDV
-530 IKAMNAQVTYTSKD
+530 DKAMLSTVTYTDKN
-544 GQTIS
+544 GNTIS
-549 NQNLRAAYGAL
+549 NQNLRKAYSVL
-560 TGKNITGFVRTTASH
+560 TGGTMTGYIPTTASH

-593 GMGADSYSRAGSS
+593 GMGADSYTRAGSS
-606 ESLTNAVALGMG
+606 EPLTNAVALGMG

-628 IGGGSNTDHSATSQT
+628 IGGGSNTNHNATSQT
-643 HANVNGIEVHWQG
+643 HAVVNGIEVHWQG

-779 AGSTTVKFG
+779 AGTTTVKFG

-801 VSSGGNIGTNAA
+801 VSSGGNVGTNAA

-880 RGNSGATGYKYL
+880 RGNSGATGYQYL

-920 AVNGDKVKDIAL
+920 AVSGDKVKDIAL

-985 ANAKKI
+985 ANAKKV

-998 FVDGTSTSASINTDG
+998 FVDGTSTSASINADG

-1033 VGRNITLAAETG
+1033 VGRNITLAAEAG

-1056 VTFAVNGAAND
+1056 VAFAVTGAAND

-1150 AGDNIEIKQDSSNK
+1150 DGDNIEVKQDTSNK
-1164 KKITVATK
+1164 KKITIATK

-1177 DTATIGANTTI
+1177 DSATIGGNTTI

-1247 QNAVAN
+1247 QNAVAS
-1253 LSQNLNITDGSNNG
+1253 LSQNLNVTDGSNNG

-1272 TQTLTVTGTGAAKAT
+1272 TQTLTVTGTGAATAA

-1294 LDVAEG
+1294 VDVAEG
-1300 ALTSDTNGVVTGTT
+1300 SLTSDTNGVVTGTT
-1314 GLAKAP
+1314 GVAKAP

-1332 LGDKIDQ
+1332 LGDKINQ
-1339 NKTDIATNTRHIA
+1339 NKTDIATNA
-1352 NTISLDGESGSTTA
+1352 
-1366 KSLKDGNVSFK
+1366 
-1377 IKGDGKY
+1377 
-1384 LTTAAAGNDVTL
+1384 
-1396 SVDEQALK
+1396 
-1404 DTAKEAATFKVKAN
+1404 
-1418 NTAAEDVKGGDTIT
+1418 
-1432 FKDGDN
+1432 
-1438 IEITQNGKTFTVAT
+1438 
-1452 KKNVSFDTATIG
+1452 
-1464 GNTTIGTAGITTNK
+1464 
-1478 VTAGNVTT
+1478 
-1486 DKLVVG
+1486 
-1492 PVSIDKNDGINAGNK
+1492 
-1507 QITNLVSGGAVA
+1507 
-1519 SNAATIG
+1519 
-1526 DVQNA
+1526 
-1531 VANLSQNL
+1531 
-1539 NITDGSNNGT
+1539 
-1549 VNLKTQT
+1549 
-1556 LTVTGTGAAK
+1556 
-1566 ATVNGQ
+1566 
-1572 TITLDVAE
+1572 
-1580 GALTSDTNG
+1580 
-1589 VVTGTTGLAKA
+1589 
-1600 PEVAAAINKV
+1600 
-1610 NTVLGDKIDQNKTD
+1610 
-1624 IATNTRHIA
+1624 RHIA

-1823 NGTSGSIKL
+1823 NGTSGSVKL
-1832 TSTTGADGHTI
+1832 TSTTAADGHTI

-1848 NDTVTIG
+1848 NDAVTIG
-1855 AGTNAIALDGTN
+1855 TGTNAIALDGTN

-1941 TDAVVGKD
+1941 ADAVVGKD

-1986 AAGGKTSLIKG
+1986 AAGGKTSVIKG

-2009 TSTASENALADGNKS
+2009 TSTAGENTLADGNKS
-2024 NKTTADGNT
+2024 NKSTADGNT

-2038 NTNTVTATSNSLAD
+2038 NTNTATATSNSLAD

-2077 EAQGVTVKD
+2077 QAQGVTVKD

-2099 TITKAGKAPVSLTS
+2099 TITKVGKAPVSLTS

-2252 DGILATGGTNPV
+2252 DGILTTGGTNPV

-2304 GWIAKVGTE
+2304 GWIAKVGSE

-2322 ANPETIK
+2322 VNPETIK

-2408 GNNQLKGIA
+2408 GNNQLKGVA

-2575 KEAVHQ
+2575 KEAVHK

>member
-38 LAALAAQSVGVMD
+38 LAALAAQSVGMMD

-70 KTNGFAAGNEANAS
+70 KTNGFAAGNEAQAK

-93 KSSASA
+93 RSSASA
-99 ANPSAGQAE
+99 ANPNAGQAD

-130 ASSAGERSTAVGSS
+130 ASSATERGTAVGSS
-144 SKASGFGAFA
+144 SKAAGFGSFA

-205 EQSNAISIGYH
+205 EESNAISIGYH

-227 GSEAAATGEGS
+227 GSNAAATGEGS
-238 VAVGRK
+238 VAVGRN

-365 GVAVGRKANATGSTS
+365 GVAVGRKANATGATS

-393 SAAMGSNATSSG
+393 STAMGSNATSSG

-412 SGTGDATTALGAN
+412 SGTGNATTALGAN
-425 AIAVGTS
+425 AIALGTS
-432 SVAATN
+432 SVAATS

-445 GAVANGSDAIVI
+445 GAVANGADALAI
-457 GRASKTESTANT
+457 GRSAQTANAST
-469 VQAIVI
+469 RQAIVI
-475 GSNAYVGPQTAQ
+475 GSNASVGANTQQ

-495 MTGQGATVTGDQSI
+495 IAGEGATVTGDQSI
-509 AIGGNVIVPG
+509 AIGGNVVVPG
-519 HSAIAIGGDDV
+519 HSAVAIGGDDV
-530 IKAMNAQVTYTSKD
+530 NKAMLSTVTYTDKN
-544 GQTIS
+544 GNTIS
-549 NQNLRAAYGAL
+549 NQNLRTAYSVL
-560 TGKNITGFVRTTASH
+560 TGGTMTGYIPTTASH

-593 GMGADSYSRAGSS
+593 GMGADSYTRAGSTAQP
-606 ESLTNAVALGMG
+606 LTNAVALGMG

-628 IGGGSNTDHSATSQT
+628 IGGGSNTNHSATSQT
-643 HANVNGIEVHWQG
+643 HAVVNGIAVHWQG

-761 GSATGN
+761 GTAPGN

-779 AGSTTVKFG
+779 AGTTTVKFG

-1033 VGRNITLAAETG
+1033 VGRNITLAAEAG

-1056 VTFAVNGAAND
+1056 VSFAVTGAAND

-1133 SAADTTAVSSG
+1133 SAADATAVSSG

-1150 AGDNIEIKQDSSNK
+1150 DGDNIEIKQDSSNK

-1177 DTATIGANTTI
+1177 DTATIGGNTTI

-1294 LDVAEG
+1294 VDVAEG

-1314 GLAKAP
+1314 GVAKAP

-1332 LGDKIDQ
+1332 LGDKINQ
-1339 NKTDIATNTRHIA
+1339 NKTDIATNA
-1352 NTISLDGESGSTTA
+1352 
-1366 KSLKDGNVSFK
+1366 
-1377 IKGDGKY
+1377 
-1384 LTTAAAGNDVTL
+1384 
-1396 SVDEQALK
+1396 
-1404 DTAKEAATFKVKAN
+1404 
-1418 NTAAEDVKGGDTIT
+1418 
-1432 FKDGDN
+1432 
-1438 IEITQNGKTFTVAT
+1438 
-1452 KKNVSFDTATIG
+1452 
-1464 GNTTIGTAGITTNK
+1464 
-1478 VTAGNVTT
+1478 
-1486 DKLVVG
+1486 
-1492 PVSIDKNDGINAGNK
+1492 
-1507 QITNLVSGGAVA
+1507 
-1519 SNAATIG
+1519 
-1526 DVQNA
+1526 
-1531 VANLSQNL
+1531 
-1539 NITDGSNNGT
+1539 
-1549 VNLKTQT
+1549 
-1556 LTVTGTGAAK
+1556 
-1566 ATVNGQ
+1566 
-1572 TITLDVAE
+1572 
-1580 GALTSDTNG
+1580 
-1589 VVTGTTGLAKA
+1589 
-1600 PEVAAAINKV
+1600 
-1610 NTVLGDKIDQNKTD
+1610 
-1624 IATNTRHIA
+1624 RHIA

-1664 YVTTDASGENVTVKV
+1664 YVTTDASSENVTVKV

-1848 NDTVTIG
+1848 NDAVTIG
-1855 AGTNAIALDGTN
+1855 TGTNAIALDGTN

-1986 AAGGKTSLIKG
+1986 AAGGKTSVIKG

-2009 TSTASENALADGNKS
+2009 TSTASENTLADGNKS
-2024 NKTTADGNT
+2024 NKTTADGNA

-2038 NTNTVTATSNSLAD
+2038 NTNTATATSNSLAD

-2099 TITKAGKAPVSLTS
+2099 TITKVGKAPVSLTS

-2157 QAANGTSGNIVLK
+2157 QAANGTNGNIILK

-2201 LDGKTGKVTAGSGT
+2201 LDGKAGKVTAGSGT

-2252 DGILATGGTNPV
+2252 DGILTTGGTNPV

-2371 GNTTVTNGNGMT
+2371 GNTMVTNGNGMT

-2528 RKNIPDRYKAGPI
+2528 RKNIPDRYMAGPI

>member
-38 LAALAAQSVGVMD
+38 LAALAAQSVGMMD
-51 VAAADV
+51 VAATDV

-70 KTNGFAAGNEANAS
+70 KTNGFAAGNEAQAK

-93 KSSASA
+93 RSSASA
-99 ANPSAGQAE
+99 ANPNAGQAE

-130 ASSAGERSTAVGSS
+130 ASSATERGTAVGSS
-144 SKASGFGAFA
+144 SKAAGFGSFA

-205 EQSNAISIGYH
+205 EESNAISIGYH

-227 GSEAAATGEGS
+227 GSNAAATGEGS
-238 VAVGRK
+238 VAVGRN

-251 AIAMGILAN
+251 AMAMGILAN

-365 GVAVGRKANATGSTS
+365 GVAVGRKANATGATS
-380 VALGTDVTASGGN
+380 VALGTDVTANGGN

-432 SVAATN
+432 SVAATG

-495 MTGQGATVTGDQSI
+495 HAGQGATVTGDQSI

-530 IKAMNAQVTYTSKD
+530 IKAMNAPVTYTSRN

-593 GMGADSYSRAGSS
+593 GMGADSYTRAGST
-606 ESLTNAVALGMG
+606 EQPLTNAVALGMG

-643 HANVNGIEVHWQG
+643 HAVVNGIEVHWQG

-779 AGSTTVKFG
+779 AGTTTVKFG
-788 ADEINAGGKQIKN
+788 TDEINAGGKQIKN

-1033 VGRNITLAAETG
+1033 VGRNITLAAEAG

-1056 VTFAVNGAAND
+1056 VSFAVTGAAND

-1150 AGDNIEIKQDSSNK
+1150 DGDNIEIKQDSSNK

-1177 DTATIGANTTI
+1177 DSATIGTNTTI

-1294 LDVAEG
+1294 VDVAEG
-1300 ALTSDTNGVVTGTT
+1300 TLTSDTNGVVTGTT
-1314 GLAKAP
+1314 GVAKVP

-1339 NKTDIATNTRHIA
+1339 NKTDIATNARHIA
-1352 NTISLDGESGSTTA
+1352 NTISL
-1366 KSLKDGNVSFK
+1366 N
-1377 IKGDGKY
+1377 
-1384 LTTAAAGNDVTL
+1384 
-1396 SVDEQALK
+1396 
-1404 DTAKEAATFKVKAN
+1404 
-1418 NTAAEDVKGGDTIT
+1418 
-1432 FKDGDN
+1432 
-1438 IEITQNGKTFTVAT
+1438 
-1452 KKNVSFDTATIG
+1452 
-1464 GNTTIGTAGITTNK
+1464 
-1478 VTAGNVTT
+1478 
-1486 DKLVVG
+1486 
-1492 PVSIDKNDGINAGNK
+1492 
-1507 QITNLVSGGAVA
+1507 
-1519 SNAATIG
+1519 
-1526 DVQNA
+1526 
-1531 VANLSQNL
+1531 
-1539 NITDGSNNGT
+1539 
-1549 VNLKTQT
+1549 
-1556 LTVTGTGAAK
+1556 
-1566 ATVNGQ
+1566 
-1572 TITLDVAE
+1572 
-1580 GALTSDTNG
+1580 
-1589 VVTGTTGLAKA
+1589 
-1600 PEVAAAINKV
+1600 
-1610 NTVLGDKIDQNKTD
+1610 
-1624 IATNTRHIA
+1624 
-1633 NTISLDGE
+1633 GE

-1823 NGTSGSIKL
+1823 NGTSGSVKL

-1848 NDTVTIG
+1848 NDAVTIG
-1855 AGTNAIALDGTN
+1855 TGTNAIALDGTN

-2009 TSTASENALADGNKS
+2009 TSTASENTLADGNKS

-2038 NTNTVTATSNSLAD
+2038 NTNTATATSNSLAD

-2099 TITKAGKAPVSLTS
+2099 TITKVGKAPVSLTS

-2157 QAANGTSGNIVLK
+2157 QAANGTNGNIILK

-2201 LDGKTGKVTAGSGT
+2201 LDGKAGKVTAGSGT

-2252 DGILATGGTNPV
+2252 DGILTTGGTNPV

-2564 LEQQQSEIDAL
+2564 LEEQQSEIDAL

>member
-62 ANAIPTTG
+62 ANAIPATG

-130 ASSAGERSTAVGSS
+130 ASSASERGTAVGSS
-144 SKASGFGAFA
+144 SKAAGFGSFA

-340 VGMKVKTTGMDA
+340 VGMKVTTTGMDA

-357 ESQATGAW
+357 ESKATGAW
-365 GVAVGRKANATGSTS
+365 GVAVGRKANATGATS

-412 SGTGDATTALGAN
+412 SGTGNATTALGAN
-425 AIAVGTS
+425 AIAMGTS
-432 SVAATN
+432 SVAASS

-445 GAVANGSDAIVI
+445 GAVANGADALAI
-457 GRASKTESTANT
+457 GRSAQIANASTR
-469 VQAIVI
+469 QAIVI
-475 GSNAYVGPQTAQ
+475 GSNASVGANTQQ

-495 MTGQGATVTGDQSI
+495 IAGEGATVTGDQSI
-509 AIGGNVIVPG
+509 AIGGNVVVPG
-519 HSAIAIGGDDV
+519 HSAVAIGGDDV
-530 IKAMNAQVTYTSKD
+530 NKAMLSTVTYTDKN
-544 GQTIS
+544 GNTIS
-549 NQNLRAAYGAL
+549 NQNLRNAYSVL
-560 TGKNITGFVRTTASH
+560 TGGTMTGYIPTTASH

-606 ESLTNAVALGMG
+606 EPLTNAVALGMG

-628 IGGGSNTDHSATSQT
+628 IGGGSNTNHSATSQT
-643 HANVNGIEVHWQG
+643 HAIVNGIPVHWQG

-779 AGSTTVKFG
+779 TGTTTVKFG

-801 VSSGGNIGTNAA
+801 VSSGGNVGTNAA

-880 RGNSGATGYKYL
+880 RGNSGATGYQYL

-920 AVNGDKVKDIAL
+920 AVNGDKVKDLAL

-963 SIDRDKLAKIT
+963 SIDRDKMAQIT

-1033 VGRNITLAAETG
+1033 VGRNITLAAEAG

-1056 VTFAVNGAAND
+1056 VAFAVTGAAND
-1067 YISTKMNGSAVE
+1067 YISTKMNGAAVE
-1079 IATKRATITSNPTTG
+1079 IATKRATITSNPATG

-1150 AGDNIEIKQDSSNK
+1150 DGDNIEVKQDASNK
-1164 KKITVATK
+1164 KKITIATK

-1177 DTATIGANTTI
+1177 DSATIGTNTTI

-1210 GPVSIDKNDGI
+1210 GPVSIDKNVGI

-1247 QNAVAN
+1247 QNAVAS

-1272 TQTLTVTGTGAAKAT
+1272 NQTLTVTGTGAAKAT

-1314 GLAKAP
+1314 GVAKAP

-1339 NKTDIATNTRHIA
+1339 NKTDIATNTR
-1352 NTISLDGESGSTTA
+1352 
-1366 KSLKDGNVSFK
+1366 
-1377 IKGDGKY
+1377 Y
-1384 LTTAAAGNDVTL
+1384 
-1396 SVDEQALK
+1396 
-1404 DTAKEAATFKVKAN
+1404 
-1418 NTAAEDVKGGDTIT
+1418 
-1432 FKDGDN
+1432 
-1438 IEITQNGKTFTVAT
+1438 
-1452 KKNVSFDTATIG
+1452 
-1464 GNTTIGTAGITTNK
+1464 
-1478 VTAGNVTT
+1478 
-1486 DKLVVG
+1486 
-1492 PVSIDKNDGINAGNK
+1492 
-1507 QITNLVSGGAVA
+1507 
-1519 SNAATIG
+1519 
-1526 DVQNA
+1526 
-1531 VANLSQNL
+1531 
-1539 NITDGSNNGT
+1539 
-1549 VNLKTQT
+1549 
-1556 LTVTGTGAAK
+1556 
-1566 ATVNGQ
+1566 
-1572 TITLDVAE
+1572 
-1580 GALTSDTNG
+1580 
-1589 VVTGTTGLAKA
+1589 
-1600 PEVAAAINKV
+1600 
-1610 NTVLGDKIDQNKTD
+1610 
-1624 IATNTRHIA
+1624 IA

-1695 TDAAADNPLTVTGT
+1695 TDAATDNPLTVTGT

-1716 KEYKVSIDGSKLAAK
+1716 KDYKVSIDGSKLAAK

-1778 TAGTDGTV
+1778 TAGTDGTI

-1823 NGTSGSIKL
+1823 NGTSGSVKL

-1848 NDTVTIG
+1848 NDAVTIG
-1855 AGTNAIALDGTN
+1855 TGTNAIALDGTN

-1874 AKMGDVT
+1874 AKMGHVT

-1941 TDAVVGKD
+1941 TDAAVGKD

-1986 AAGGKTSLIKG
+1986 AAGGKSSVIKG

-2009 TSTASENALADGNKS
+2009 TSTASENTLADGNKS
-2024 NKTTADGNT
+2024 NKATADGNT

-2038 NTNTVTATSNSLAD
+2038 NTNTATATSNSLAD

-2077 EAQGVTVKD
+2077 QAQGVTVKD

-2099 TITKAGKAPVSLTS
+2099 TITKTGKAPVSLTS
-2113 DGLNNGGNKISNI
+2113 DGLDNGGNKISNI

-2201 LDGKTGKVTAGSGT
+2201 IDGKTGKVTAGSGT

-2252 DGILATGGTNPV
+2252 DGILTTGGTNPV

>member
-38 LAALAAQSVGVMD
+38 LAALAAQSVGMMD

-70 KTNGFAAGNEANAS
+70 KTNGFAAGNEAQAK

-93 KSSASA
+93 RSSASA
-99 ANPSAGQAE
+99 ANPNAGQAD

-130 ASSAGERSTAVGSS
+130 ASSATERGTAVGSS
-144 SKASGFGAFA
+144 SKADGFGSFA

-179 TTGYVY
+179 ITGYVY

-205 EQSNAISIGYH
+205 EESNAISIGYH

-227 GSEAAATGEGS
+227 GSNAAATGEGS
-238 VAVGRK
+238 VAVGRN

-365 GVAVGRKANATGSTS
+365 GVAVGRKANATGATS

-393 SAAMGSNATSSG
+393 STAMGSNATSSG

-412 SGTGDATTALGAN
+412 SGTGNATTALGAN
-425 AIAVGTS
+425 AIALGTS
-432 SVAATN
+432 SVAATS

-445 GAVANGSDAIVI
+445 GAVANGADALAI
-457 GRASKTESTANT
+457 GRSAQTANAST
-469 VQAIVI
+469 RQAIVI
-475 GSNAYVGPQTAQ
+475 GSNASVGANTQQ

-495 MTGQGATVTGDQSI
+495 IAGEGATVTGDQSI
-509 AIGGNVIVPG
+509 AIGGNVVVPG
-519 HSAIAIGGDDV
+519 HSAVAIGGDDV
-530 IKAMNAQVTYTSKD
+530 NKAMLSTVTYTDKN
-544 GQTIS
+544 GNTIS
-549 NQNLRAAYGAL
+549 NQNLRTAYSVL
-560 TGKNITGFVRTTASH
+560 TGGTMTGYIPTTASH

-583 AKAGNGGVAV
+583 AKAGTGGVAV
-593 GMGADSYSRAGSS
+593 GMGADSYTRAGST
-606 ESLTNAVALGMG
+606 EQPLTNAVALGMG

-628 IGGGSNTDHSATSQT
+628 IGGGSNTNHSANSQT
-643 HANVNGIEVHWQG
+643 HAIVNGIAVHWQG

-761 GSATGN
+761 GTAPGS

-779 AGSTTVKFG
+779 AGTTTVKFG
-788 ADEINAGGKQIKN
+788 TDEINAGGKQIKN

-1033 VGRNITLAAETG
+1033 VGRNITLAAEAG

-1056 VTFAVNGAAND
+1056 VSFAVTGAAND

-1150 AGDNIEIKQDSSNK
+1150 DGDNIEIKQDSSNK

-1177 DTATIGANTTI
+1177 DTATIGGNTTI

-1294 LDVAEG
+1294 VDVAEG

-1314 GLAKAP
+1314 GVAKAS

-1332 LGDKIDQ
+1332 LGDKINQ
-1339 NKTDIATNTRHIA
+1339 NKTDIATNARHIA

-1384 LTTAAAGNDVTL
+1384 
-1396 SVDEQALK
+1396 
-1404 DTAKEAATFKVKAN
+1404 
-1418 NTAAEDVKGGDTIT
+1418 I
-1432 FKDGDN
+1432 
-1438 IEITQNGKTFTVAT
+1438 
-1452 KKNVSFDTATIG
+1452 
-1464 GNTTIGTAGITTNK
+1464 
-1478 VTAGNVTT
+1478 
-1486 DKLVVG
+1486 
-1492 PVSIDKNDGINAGNK
+1492 
-1507 QITNLVSGGAVA
+1507 
-1519 SNAATIG
+1519 
-1526 DVQNA
+1526 
-1531 VANLSQNL
+1531 
-1539 NITDGSNNGT
+1539 
-1549 VNLKTQT
+1549 
-1556 LTVTGTGAAK
+1556 
-1566 ATVNGQ
+1566 
-1572 TITLDVAE
+1572 
-1580 GALTSDTNG
+1580 
-1589 VVTGTTGLAKA
+1589 
-1600 PEVAAAINKV
+1600 
-1610 NTVLGDKIDQNKTD
+1610 
-1624 IATNTRHIA
+1624 
-1633 NTISLDGE
+1633 
-1641 SGSTTAKSLK
+1641 
-1651 DGNVSFKIKGDGK
+1651 
-1664 YVTTDASGENVTVKV
+1664 TTDASGENVTVKV

-1786 TGPSTDGVAT
+1786 TGPTTDGVAT

-1823 NGTSGSIKL
+1823 NGTSGSVKL

-1848 NDTVTIG
+1848 NDAVTIG
-1855 AGTNAIALDGTN
+1855 TGTNAIALDGTN

-1964 DDRKFTYSLNK
+1964 DNRKFTYSLNK

-1986 AAGGKTSLIKG
+1986 AAGGKTSVIKG

-2009 TSTASENALADGNKS
+2009 TSTASENTLADGNKS
-2024 NKTTADGNT
+2024 NKITADGNA

-2038 NTNTVTATSNSLAD
+2038 NTNTATATSNSLAD

-2099 TITKAGKAPVSLTS
+2099 TITKVGKAPVSLTS

-2157 QAANGTSGNIVLK
+2157 QAANGTNGNIILK

-2201 LDGKTGKVTAGSGT
+2201 LDGKAGKVIAGSGT

-2252 DGILATGGTNPV
+2252 DGILTTGGTNPV

-2564 LEQQQSEIDAL
+2564 LEEQQSEIDAL

>member
-62 ANAIPTTG
+62 ANAIPATG

-130 ASSAGERSTAVGSS
+130 ASSASERGTAVGSS
-144 SKASGFGAFA
+144 SKAAGFGSFA

-205 EQSNAISIGYH
+205 EESNAVSIGYH

-365 GVAVGRKANATGSTS
+365 GVAVGRKANATGATS
-380 VALGTDVTASGGN
+380 VALGTNVTASGGN

-405 PGSLAIG
+405 SGSLAIG
-412 SGTGDATTALGAN
+412 SGTGTATTALGAN
-425 AIAVGTS
+425 AIAMGTS
-432 SVAATN
+432 SVAAAS

-445 GAVANGSDAIVI
+445 GAVANGADALAI
-457 GRASKTESTANT
+457 GRSAQIANASTR
-469 VQAIVI
+469 QAIVI
-475 GSNAYVGPQTAQ
+475 GSNASVGANTQQ

-495 MTGQGATVTGDQSI
+495 IAGEGATVTGDQSI
-509 AIGGNVIVPG
+509 AIGGNVVVPG
-519 HSAIAIGGDDV
+519 HSAVAIGGDDV
-530 IKAMNAQVTYTSKD
+530 DKAMLSTVTYTDKN
-544 GQTIS
+544 GNTIS
-549 NQNLRAAYGAL
+549 NQNLRKAYSVL
-560 TGKNITGFVRTTASH
+560 TGGTMTGYIPTTASH

-593 GMGADSYSRAGSS
+593 GMGADSYTRAGSS
-606 ESLTNAVALGMG
+606 EPLTNAVALGMG

-628 IGGGSNTDHSATSQT
+628 IGGGSNTNHSATSQT
-643 HANVNGIEVHWQG
+643 HAMVNGIAVHWQG

-761 GSATGN
+761 GTATGN

-779 AGSTTVKFG
+779 AGTTTVKFG
-788 ADEINAGGKQIKN
+788 TDEINAGGKQIKN
-801 VSSGGNIGTNAA
+801 VSSGGNVGTNAA

-868 DGQTALTSGIGL
+868 DGQTALTSGIAL
-880 RGNSGATGYKYL
+880 RGNSGATGYQYL

-1033 VGRNITLAAETG
+1033 VGRSITLAAEAG

-1056 VTFAVNGAAND
+1056 VAFAVTGAAND

-1079 IATKRATITSNPTTG
+1079 IATKRATITSNPATG
-1094 QASVTGA
+1094 QASVTGP

-1150 AGDNIEIKQDSSNK
+1150 DGDNIEVKQDTSNK
-1164 KKITVATK
+1164 KKITIATK

-1177 DTATIGANTTI
+1177 DSATIGGNTTI

-1272 TQTLTVTGTGAAKAT
+1272 NQTLTVTGTGAAKAT

-1314 GLAKAP
+1314 GVAKAP

-1339 NKTDIATNTRHIA
+1339 NKTDIATNA
-1352 NTISLDGESGSTTA
+1352 
-1366 KSLKDGNVSFK
+1366 
-1377 IKGDGKY
+1377 
-1384 LTTAAAGNDVTL
+1384 
-1396 SVDEQALK
+1396 
-1404 DTAKEAATFKVKAN
+1404 
-1418 NTAAEDVKGGDTIT
+1418 
-1432 FKDGDN
+1432 
-1438 IEITQNGKTFTVAT
+1438 
-1452 KKNVSFDTATIG
+1452 
-1464 GNTTIGTAGITTNK
+1464 
-1478 VTAGNVTT
+1478 
-1486 DKLVVG
+1486 
-1492 PVSIDKNDGINAGNK
+1492 
-1507 QITNLVSGGAVA
+1507 
-1519 SNAATIG
+1519 
-1526 DVQNA
+1526 
-1531 VANLSQNL
+1531 
-1539 NITDGSNNGT
+1539 
-1549 VNLKTQT
+1549 
-1556 LTVTGTGAAK
+1556 
-1566 ATVNGQ
+1566 
-1572 TITLDVAE
+1572 
-1580 GALTSDTNG
+1580 
-1589 VVTGTTGLAKA
+1589 
-1600 PEVAAAINKV
+1600 
-1610 NTVLGDKIDQNKTD
+1610 
-1624 IATNTRHIA
+1624 RHIA

-1823 NGTSGSIKL
+1823 NGTSGSVKL
-1832 TSTTGADGHTI
+1832 TSTTAADGHTI

-1848 NDTVTIG
+1848 NDAVTIG
-1855 AGTNAIALDGTN
+1855 TGTNAIALDGTN

-1941 TDAVVGKD
+1941 TDATVGKD

-1986 AAGGKTSLIKG
+1986 AVGGKTSVIKG

-2009 TSTASENALADGNKS
+2009 TSTASENTLADGNKS
-2024 NKTTADGNT
+2024 NTATADGNT

-2038 NTNTVTATSNSLAD
+2038 NTNTATATSNSLAD

-2077 EAQGVTVKD
+2077 QAQGVTVKD
-2086 AAGNNTTLTKDGL
+2086 AAGNNATLTKDGL
-2099 TITKAGKAPVSLTS
+2099 TITKTGKAPVSLTS
-2113 DGLNNGGNKISNI
+2113 DGLNNGGNKITNI

-2184 LNDTITLGASDP
+2184 LNDTITLGAADP

-2201 LDGKTGKVTAGSGT
+2201 LDGKTGKVTAGSGA

-2252 DGILATGGTNPV
+2252 DGILTTGGTNPV

-2280 WDPNNITSGR
+2280 WDPNNIISGR

-2304 GWIAKVGTE
+2304 GWNAKVGAE

-2322 ANPETIK
+2322 ATPEIIK

-2335 FNAGNNV
+2335 FHAGNNV

>member
-38 LAALAAQSVGVMD
+38 LAALAAQSVGMMD

-62 ANAIPTTG
+62 ANAIPATG
-70 KTNGFAAGNEANAS
+70 KTNGFAAGNEAQAK
-84 SNQSVAIGY
+84 SNQSIAIGY

-99 ANPSAGQAE
+99 ANPNAGQAE

-130 ASSAGERSTAVGSS
+130 ASSATERGTAVGSS
-144 SKASGFGAFA
+144 SKAAGFGSFA

-205 EQSNAISIGYH
+205 EESNAISIGYH

-227 GSEAAATGEGS
+227 GSNAAATGEGS
-238 VAVGRK
+238 VAVGR
-244 NTASGAS
+244 NNMASGAS

-280 VAIGPSAKAI
+280 VAIGPSAKAV

-365 GVAVGRKANATGSTS
+365 GVAVGRKANATGATS

-412 SGTGDATTALGAN
+412 SGTGNATTALGAN
-425 AIAVGTS
+425 AIAMGTS
-432 SVAATN
+432 SVAAAS

-445 GAVANGSDAIVI
+445 GAVANGADALAI
-457 GRASKTESTANT
+457 GRSAQIANASTR
-469 VQAIVI
+469 QAIVI
-475 GSNAYVGPQTAQ
+475 GSNASVGASTQQ

-495 MTGQGATVTGDQSI
+495 IAGEGATVTGDQSI
-509 AIGGNVIVPG
+509 AIGGNVVVPG
-519 HSAIAIGGDDV
+519 HSAVAIGGDDV
-530 IKAMNAQVTYTSKD
+530 NKAMLSTVTYTDKN
-544 GQTIS
+544 GNTIS
-549 NQNLRAAYGAL
+549 NQNLRTAYSVL
-560 TGKNITGFVRTTASH
+560 TGGTMTGYIPTTASH

-606 ESLTNAVALGMG
+606 EPLTNAVALGMG

-628 IGGGSNTDHSATSQT
+628 IGGGSNTDHRATSQT
-643 HANVNGIEVHWQG
+643 HALVNGIEVHWQG

-661 PGDVVS
+661 DGDVVS

-761 GSATGN
+761 GTAPGN

-779 AGSTTVKFG
+779 AGTTTVKFG

-1033 VGRNITLAAETG
+1033 VGRNITLAAEAG

-1056 VTFAVNGAAND
+1056 VSFAVTGAAND

-1150 AGDNIEIKQDSSNK
+1150 DGDNIEIKQDSSNK

-1177 DTATIGANTTI
+1177 DTATIGGNTTI

-1294 LDVAEG
+1294 VDVAEG

-1314 GLAKAP
+1314 G
-1320 EVAAAINKVNTV
+1320 V
-1332 LGDKIDQ
+1332 
-1339 NKTDIATNTRHIA
+1339 
-1352 NTISLDGESGSTTA
+1352 
-1366 KSLKDGNVSFK
+1366 
-1377 IKGDGKY
+1377 
-1384 LTTAAAGNDVTL
+1384 
-1396 SVDEQALK
+1396 
-1404 DTAKEAATFKVKAN
+1404 
-1418 NTAAEDVKGGDTIT
+1418 
-1432 FKDGDN
+1432 
-1438 IEITQNGKTFTVAT
+1438 
-1452 KKNVSFDTATIG
+1452 
-1464 GNTTIGTAGITTNK
+1464 
-1478 VTAGNVTT
+1478 
-1486 DKLVVG
+1486 
-1492 PVSIDKNDGINAGNK
+1492 
-1507 QITNLVSGGAVA
+1507 
-1519 SNAATIG
+1519 
-1526 DVQNA
+1526 
-1531 VANLSQNL
+1531 
-1539 NITDGSNNGT
+1539 
-1549 VNLKTQT
+1549 
-1556 LTVTGTGAAK
+1556 
-1566 ATVNGQ
+1566 
-1572 TITLDVAE
+1572 
-1580 GALTSDTNG
+1580 
-1589 VVTGTTGLAKA
+1589 AKA

-1848 NDTVTIG
+1848 NDAVTIG
-1855 AGTNAIALDGTN
+1855 TGTNAIALDGTN

-1975 DLVNMTSASFE
+1975 VLVNMTSASFE
-1986 AAGGKTSLIKG
+1986 AAGGKTSVIKG

-2009 TSTASENALADGNKS
+2009 TSTASENTLADGNKS

-2038 NTNTVTATSNSLAD
+2038 NTNTATATSNSLAD

-2099 TITKAGKAPVSLTS
+2099 TITKVGKAPVSLTS

-2157 QAANGTSGNIVLK
+2157 QAANGTNGNIILK

-2201 LDGKTGKVTAGSGT
+2201 LDGKAGKVTAGSGT

-2252 DGILATGGTNPV
+2252 DGILTTGGTNPV

-2280 WDPNNITSGR
+2280 WNPNNITSGR

-2463 PIQYDPLEPTQIM
+2463 PIQYDPLEPTQVM

>member
-19 VSEVANNKSGK
+19 VSEVANNKCGK

-38 LAALAAQSVGVMD
+38 LAALAAQSVGMMD

-70 KTNGFAAGNEANAS
+70 KTNGFAAGNEAQAK

-93 KSSASA
+93 RSSASA
-99 ANPSAGQAE
+99 ANPNVGQAE

-130 ASSAGERSTAVGSS
+130 ASSATERGTAVGSS
-144 SKASGFGAFA
+144 SKAAGFGSFA

-205 EQSNAISIGYH
+205 EESNAISIGYH

-227 GSEAAATGEGS
+227 GSNAAATGEGS
-238 VAVGRK
+238 VAVGRN

-251 AIAMGILAN
+251 AMAMGILAN

-365 GVAVGRKANATGSTS
+365 GVAVGRKANATGATS
-380 VALGTDVTASGGN
+380 VALGTDVTANGGN

-432 SVAATN
+432 SVAATG

-495 MTGQGATVTGDQSI
+495 HAGQGATVTGDQSI

-530 IKAMNAQVTYTSKD
+530 IKAMNAPVTYTSRN

-593 GMGADSYSRAGSS
+593 GMGADSYSRAGSTDP
-606 ESLTNAVALGMG
+606 LTNAVALGMG

-643 HANVNGIEVHWQG
+643 HAVVNGIEVHWQG

-761 GSATGN
+761 GTAPGN

-779 AGSTTVKFG
+779 AGTTTVKFG

-998 FVDGTSTSASINTDG
+998 FVDGTSTSASINADG

-1033 VGRNITLAAETG
+1033 VGRNITLAAEAG

-1056 VTFAVNGAAND
+1056 VSFAVTGAAND

-1144 DTVDFV
+1144 DTVDFID
-1150 AGDNIEIKQDSSNK
+1150 GDNIEIKQDSSNK

-1177 DTATIGANTTI
+1177 DSATIGTNTTI

-1294 LDVAEG
+1294 VDVAEG
-1300 ALTSDTNGVVTGTT
+1300 ALTSDTNGGVTGTT
-1314 GLAKAP
+1314 GVAKAP

-1332 LGDKIDQ
+1332 LGDKINQ
-1339 NKTDIATNTRHIA
+1339 NKTDIATNA
-1352 NTISLDGESGSTTA
+1352 
-1366 KSLKDGNVSFK
+1366 
-1377 IKGDGKY
+1377 
-1384 LTTAAAGNDVTL
+1384 
-1396 SVDEQALK
+1396 
-1404 DTAKEAATFKVKAN
+1404 
-1418 NTAAEDVKGGDTIT
+1418 
-1432 FKDGDN
+1432 
-1438 IEITQNGKTFTVAT
+1438 
-1452 KKNVSFDTATIG
+1452 
-1464 GNTTIGTAGITTNK
+1464 
-1478 VTAGNVTT
+1478 
-1486 DKLVVG
+1486 
-1492 PVSIDKNDGINAGNK
+1492 
-1507 QITNLVSGGAVA
+1507 
-1519 SNAATIG
+1519 
-1526 DVQNA
+1526 
-1531 VANLSQNL
+1531 
-1539 NITDGSNNGT
+1539 
-1549 VNLKTQT
+1549 
-1556 LTVTGTGAAK
+1556 
-1566 ATVNGQ
+1566 
-1572 TITLDVAE
+1572 
-1580 GALTSDTNG
+1580 
-1589 VVTGTTGLAKA
+1589 
-1600 PEVAAAINKV
+1600 
-1610 NTVLGDKIDQNKTD
+1610 
-1624 IATNTRHIA
+1624 RHIA

-1786 TGPSTDGVAT
+1786 TGPTTDGVAT

-1848 NDTVTIG
+1848 NDAVTIG
-1855 AGTNAIALDGTN
+1855 TGTNAIALDGTN

-1986 AAGGKTSLIKG
+1986 AAGGKTSVIKG

-2009 TSTASENALADGNKS
+2009 TSTASENTLADGNKS

-2038 NTNTVTATSNSLAD
+2038 NTNTATATSNSLAD

-2099 TITKAGKAPVSLTS
+2099 TITKVGKAPVSLTS

-2157 QAANGTSGNIVLK
+2157 QAANGTNGNIILK

-2252 DGILATGGTNPV
+2252 DGILTTGGTNPV

-2322 ANPETIK
+2322 ANHETIK